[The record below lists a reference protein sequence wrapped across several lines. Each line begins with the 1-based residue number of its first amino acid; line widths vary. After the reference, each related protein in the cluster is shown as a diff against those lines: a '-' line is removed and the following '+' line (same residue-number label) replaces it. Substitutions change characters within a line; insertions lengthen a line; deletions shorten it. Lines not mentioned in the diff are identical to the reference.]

1 MAQFFIH
8 RPIFAWV
15 IALVIMLAGIL
26 TLTKMPIA
34 QYPTI
39 APPTVTISA
48 TYPGASAS
56 TVENTVT
63 QIIEQ
68 QMNGLDGLRYISSN
82 SAGNGQASIQLNFEQ
97 GVDPDIAQ
105 VQVQNKL
112 QSATALLPEDVQ
124 RQGVKVTKSGASFL
138 QVLAFYSESDSL
150 SADDIKDY
158 VNSNISEPLSRVAG
172 VGEVQVFG
180 GSYAMRIWLDPAKL
194 TSLGITPSDV
204 AAAIRAQN
212 SQVAVGQ
219 LGGAPSIEGQVL
231 NATVNAQSMLTTP
244 EQFKNIFLRNTS
256 DGAQVRLGDVARVEL
271 GADTYQF
278 DSKFNGK
285 PAGGVAIK
293 LATGAN
299 ALDTSEA
306 VEARMVELRKN
317 YPTGMKDK
325 LAFDT
330 TPFIKISIESVV
342 HTLIEAIILVFFVM
356 FLFLQNWRATIIPT
370 MAVPVVVLGTF
381 AIINI
386 FGFSI
391 NTLTMFAMVLAIGL
405 LVDDAI
411 VVVENVERVM
421 QEDHLDPVAA
431 TELSMKQI
439 TGALIGMTSVLTA
452 VFVPMSFFGGT
463 TGVIYRQFSITLV
476 TAMVLSLVVAVTF
489 TPALCATILKQHNP
503 NKKPSNNI
511 FARFFRWFN
520 AAFDRTA
527 EKYQTGVNFMTHH
540 KLFSGIV
547 YAAVIG
553 VLVVLFKMLPSS
565 FLPEEDQGVVMTL
578 VQLPPNATLDRTD
591 KVINTMTHYFME
603 NEKASV
609 ESVFS
614 VSGFSFT
621 GIGQNAG
628 LAFVKLKD
636 WEKRTTP
643 EQQIGS
649 LIQRGMALNMIAKD
663 ASYVMPLQLPAMPEL
678 GVTAGFNFQLKAS
691 AGQSHEQLLAARNT
705 ILGLAAQDKRLAG
718 VRPNGQE
725 DTPQYQIN
733 IDQAQA
739 GAMGV
744 SIADINSTMSM
755 AWGGS
760 YINDFID
767 RGRVKKVYVQGE
779 AHARMMPEDLNKWYV
794 RNNKGEMIPF
804 SSFATGTWTYGSPRL
819 ERYNGIASMN
829 IQGSPAPGTSSG
841 DAMLAMEE
849 IVAKLPSM
857 GLQGFDYE
865 WTGLSLEERES
876 GSQAPF
882 LYALSLLIVFLCL
895 AALYESWSV
904 PFSILLV
911 VPLGVVGAIILTMF
925 GHTGLFGGITLF
937 GRTYFAPDANLS
949 NNIYFQVALIAVI
962 GLSAKNAI
970 LIVEFA
976 KELQE
981 KGESLFDA
989 TLHAAKMR
997 LRPIIMTTLA
1007 FGFGVLPLALS
1018 SGAGAGSQH
1027 SVGYGVL
1034 GGVITSTLLGI
1045 FFIPVF
1051 FVWVRSIF
1059 KYKPKNQ
1066 NLQEHK
1072 S

>member
-26 TLTKMPIA
+26 TLTKMPVA

-48 TYPGASAS
+48 TYPGASAQ

-82 SAGNGQASIQLNFEQ
+82 SAGNGQASINLNFEQ

-112 QSATALLPEDVQ
+112 QSATALLPADVQ

-138 QVLAFYSESDSL
+138 QVIAFYSPDNSL
-150 SADDIKDY
+150 SASDIKDY

-172 VGEVQVFG
+172 VGELQVFG

-194 TSLGITPSDV
+194 TSFNLTPNDV
-204 AAAIRAQN
+204 ATAIRAQN

-219 LGGAPSIEGQVL
+219 LGGAPSTAGQVL
-231 NATVNAQSMLTTP
+231 NATVNAQTMLQTP
-244 EQFKNIFLRNTS
+244 EQFKNIFLKNTS
-256 DGAQVRLGDVARVEL
+256 GGAQVRLGDVARVEL
-271 GADTYQF
+271 GSDNYQF
-278 DSKFNGK
+278 DSKFNGN

-299 ALDTSEA
+299 ALDTAKA
-306 VEARMVELRKN
+306 VEKRLSELRNN
-317 YPTGMKDK
+317 YPSGLKDK
-325 LAFDT
+325 LAYDT
-330 TPFIKISIESVV
+330 TPFIKLSIESVV
-342 HTLIEAIILVFFVM
+342 HTLIEAVVLVFIVM

-370 MAVPVVVLGTF
+370 LAVPVVVLGTF
-381 AIINI
+381 AVINI

-421 QEDHLDPVAA
+421 QEEHLEPVPA
-431 TELSMKQI
+431 TEKSMGQI
-439 TGALIGMTSVLTA
+439 SGALIGITSVLTA
-452 VFVPMSFFGGT
+452 VFVPMAFFGGT

-476 TAMVLSLVVAVTF
+476 TAMILSLIVALTF
-489 TPALCATILKQHNP
+489 TPALCATLLKQHDP
-503 NKKPSNNI
+503 NKQESNNI

-520 AAFDRTA
+520 RGFDKLSV
-527 EKYQTGVNFMTHH
+527 KYQGGVNRMTHH
-540 KLFSGIV
+540 KIFSGIIYIV
-547 YAAVIG
+547 VIAG
-553 VLVVLFKMLPSS
+553 LVGLYKVLPSS

-578 VQLPPNATLDRTD
+578 VQLPPSASLERTD
-591 KVINTMTHYFME
+591 KVITTMTDYFLHK
-603 NEKASV
+603 EKDHVDSI
-609 ESVFS
+609 FT

-621 GIGQNAG
+621 GVGQNAG
-628 LAFVKLKD
+628 LAFIKLKD
-636 WEKRTTP
+636 WGERTTP
-643 EQQIGS
+643 ESQIGAI
-649 LIQRGMALNMIAKD
+649 IQRGMALNMIVKD
-663 ASYVMPLQLPAMPEL
+663 ASYIMPLQLPAMPEL
-678 GVTAGFNFQLKAS
+678 GVSSGFNIQLKDVS
-691 AGQSHEQLLAARNT
+691 GQGHEKLIAARNA
-705 ILGLAAQDKRLAG
+705 ILGMASQDKRLAG

-725 DTPQYQIN
+725 DTPQYKITV
-733 IDQAQA
+733 DQAQA

-744 SIADINSTMSM
+744 SISDINSTLSM

-760 YINDFID
+760 YINDFVD

-779 AHARMMPEDLNKWYV
+779 ADTRMMPEDLNKWYV
-794 RNNKGEMIPF
+794 RNNKGQMVPF
-804 SSFATGTWTYGSPRL
+804 SAFAKGEWTYGSPRL
-819 ERYNGIASMN
+819 ERYNGVSSVN
-829 IQGSPAPGTSSG
+829 IQGTPAPGVSSG

-849 IVAKLPSM
+849 IIGKLPSM

-865 WTGLSLEERES
+865 WTGLSLEERDS
-876 GSQAPF
+876 GNQTLP
-882 LYALSLLIVFLCL
+882 LLILSLLIVFLCL
-895 AALYESWSV
+895 SALYESWAIPISV
-904 PFSILLV
+904 LLV
-911 VPLGVVGAIILTMF
+911 VPLGIIGAFTLTWLGMVIK
-925 GHTGLFGGITLF
+925 GD
-937 GRTYFAPDANLS
+937 PNLS
-949 NNIYFQVALIAVI
+949 FNIYFQVAIVAVI

-981 KGESLFDA
+981 QGEDLFDA

-1007 FGFGVLPLALS
+1007 FGFGVLPLALA

-1034 GGVITSTLLGI
+1034 GGVISSTLLGI

-1051 FVWVRSIF
+1051 FVWIRSIF
-1059 KYKPKNQ
+1059 KYKPKTLNT
-1066 NLQEHK
+1066 QEH
-1072 S
+1072 

>member
-1 MAQFFIH
+1 MAHFFIH

-26 TLTKMPIA
+26 SLTKMPIA

-39 APPTVTISA
+39 APPTVSISA
-48 TYPGASAS
+48 TYPGASAE

-82 SAGNGQASIQLNFEQ
+82 SAGNGQASITLNFEQ
-97 GVDPDIAQ
+97 GIDPDIAQ

-124 RQGVKVTKSGASFL
+124 RQGLKVTKSGASFL
-138 QVLAFYSESDSL
+138 QVIAFYSESDAL
-150 SADDIKDY
+150 DANDIKDY
-158 VNSNISEPLSRVAG
+158 VNSNISEPLSRVTG

-180 GSYAMRIWLDPAKL
+180 GSYAMRIWMDPSKMANL
-194 TSLGITPSDV
+194 QVTPSDI
-204 AAAIRAQN
+204 ANALRTQN
-212 SQVAVGQ
+212 AQVAVGQ
-219 LGGAPSIEGQVL
+219 LGGAPSVQGQVL
-231 NATVNAQSMLTTP
+231 NATVTAQSLLQTP
-244 EQFKNIFLRNTS
+244 EQFSNIFLKNS
-256 DGAQVRLGDVARVEL
+256 PNGAQVRLGDVAKIEL
-271 GADTYQF
+271 GADNYAF
-278 DSKFNGK
+278 DSKFNGQ
-285 PAGGVAIK
+285 PAGGVAIR

-299 ALDTSEA
+299 ALDTAQAIED
-306 VEARMVELRKN
+306 RLKELRPN
-317 YPTGMKDK
+317 YPTGMVDK

-330 TPFIKISIESVV
+330 TPFIELSIKSVV
-342 HTLIEAIILVFFVM
+342 KTLIEAIILVFLVM

-381 AIINI
+381 AVINI

-421 QEDHLDPVAA
+421 AEEHLEPVEA
-431 TELSMKQI
+431 TEKSMGQI
-439 TGALIGMTSVLTA
+439 SGALIGITSVLTA
-452 VFVPMSFFGGT
+452 VFVPMAFMGGT

-476 TAMVLSLVVAVTF
+476 TAMILSLIVALTF
-489 TPALCATILKQHNP
+489 TPALCATMLKKHDA
-503 NKKPSNNI
+503 NKPQSNNI

-520 AAFDRTA
+520 NGFDKISV
-527 EKYQTGVNFMTHH
+527 KYQNGVNRLTHA
-540 KLFSGIV
+540 KLFAGLV
-547 YAAVIG
+547 YGVVIAVMG
-553 VLVVLFKMLPSS
+553 WLFVNLPSS
-565 FLPEEDQGVVMTL
+565 FLPDEDQGVVMTL
-578 VQLPPNATLDRTD
+578 VQLPPNATLERTGKTID
-591 KVINTMTHYFME
+591 QMTGFFLN
-603 NEKASV
+603 NEKEHV

-614 VSGFSFT
+614 VAGFSFT

-628 LAFVKLKD
+628 LAFIKLKD
-636 WEKRTTP
+636 WKDRTSP
-643 EQQIGS
+643 ESQVGAI
-649 LIQRGMALNMIAKD
+649 IQRGMALNMIVKD
-663 ASYVMPLQLPAMPEL
+663 ASYIMPLQLPAMPEL
-678 GVTAGFNFQLKAS
+678 GVSAGFNLQLKAA
-691 AGQSHEQLLAARNT
+691 AGQSHEQLLAARNAV
-705 ILGLAAQDKRLAG
+705 LGLASQDQRLTG

-725 DTPQYQIN
+725 DTPQYRVIV
-733 IDQAQA
+733 DHAQA

-744 SIADINSTMSM
+744 SIAEINSTMGM
-755 AWGGS
+755 AWGGT

-779 AHARMMPEDLNKWYV
+779 ASSRMMPEDLDKWYV
-794 RNNKGEMIPF
+794 RNNQGTMVPF
-804 SSFATGTWTYGSPRL
+804 SAFATGEWTYGSPRL
-819 ERYNGIASMN
+819 ERYNGVSSMN
-829 IQGSPAPGTSSG
+829 ITGTPAPGVSSG
-841 DAMLAMEE
+841 DAMAAVEE
-849 IVAKLPSM
+849 IIAKLPSM

-876 GSQAPF
+876 GAQAPF

-895 AALYESWSV
+895 AALYESWSI
-904 PFSILLV
+904 PFSVLMV
-911 VPLGVVGAIILTMF
+911 VPLGIVGALALTFLGMIILKD
-925 GHTGLFGGITLF
+925 
-937 GRTYFAPDANLS
+937 PNLS
-949 NNIYFQVALIAVI
+949 NNIYFQVAIIAVI

-976 KELQE
+976 KELQDQ
-981 KGESLFDA
+981 GEELFEA

-1007 FGFGVLPLALS
+1007 FGFGVLPLALA

-1034 GGVITSTLLGI
+1034 GGVISSTLLGI

-1051 FVWVRSIF
+1051 YVWIRSIF
-1059 KYKPKNQ
+1059 KTKPKQ
-1066 NLQEHK
+1066 NKQEQI

>member
-26 TLTKMPIA
+26 TLTKMPVA

-48 TYPGASAS
+48 TYPGASAQ

-82 SAGNGQASIQLNFEQ
+82 SAGNGQASINLNFEQ
-97 GVDPDIAQ
+97 GIDPDIAQ

-124 RQGVKVTKSGASFL
+124 RQGVKVTKSGASFM
-138 QVLAFYSESDSL
+138 QVLAFYSPDGSL
-150 SADDIKDY
+150 SASDIKDY

-172 VGEVQVFG
+172 VGELQVFG
-180 GSYAMRIWLDPAKL
+180 GSYAMRIWLDPAKM
-194 TSLGITPSDV
+194 TSLQVTPTDI
-204 AAAIRAQN
+204 AAAINAQN

-219 LGGAPSIEGQVL
+219 LGGAPSVQGQVL
-231 NATVNAQSMLTTP
+231 NATVNAQSMLQTP
-244 EQFKNIFLRNTS
+244 EQFRNIFLKNTAS
-256 DGAQVRLGDVARVEL
+256 GAQVRLGDVARVEL
-271 GADTYQF
+271 GSDNYQF

-285 PAGGVAIK
+285 AAGGVAIK

-299 ALDTSEA
+299 ALDTAAA
-306 VEARMVELRKN
+306 VEERLNELRKN
-317 YPTGMKDK
+317 YPDGLKDQ
-325 LAFDT
+325 LAYDT
-330 TPFIKISIESVV
+330 TPFIKLSIESVV
-342 HTLIEAIILVFFVM
+342 HTLIEAVVLVFIVM
-356 FLFLQNWRATIIPT
+356 FLFLQNWRATVIPT
-370 MAVPVVVLGTF
+370 LAVPVVVLGTF
-381 AIINI
+381 AVINI

-421 QEDHLDPVAA
+421 QEEHLDPVAA
-431 TELSMKQI
+431 TEKSMQQI
-439 TGALIGMTSVLTA
+439 SGALVGITSVLTA
-452 VFVPMSFFGGT
+452 VFVPMAFFAGT

-476 TAMVLSLVVAVTF
+476 TAMILSLIVALTF
-489 TPALCATILKQHNP
+489 TPALCATLLKQHDA
-503 NKKPSNNI
+503 NKPESNNI

-520 AAFDRTA
+520 SSFEKVAV
-527 EKYQTGVNFMTHH
+527 KYQGGVNRMTHH
-540 KLFSGIV
+540 KIFSGVV
-547 YAAVIG
+547 YLL
-553 VLVVLFKMLPSS
+553 VLAGLFGLYKALPSS
-565 FLPEEDQGVVMTL
+565 FLPDEDQGVVMTL
-578 VQLPPNATLDRTD
+578 VQLPPSASLERTD
-591 KVINTMTHYFME
+591 KVVSSMTDYFL
-603 NEKASV
+603 NKEKEHV
-609 ESVFS
+609 ESIFT

-621 GIGQNAG
+621 GVGQNAG
-628 LAFVKLKD
+628 LAFIKLKD
-636 WEKRTTP
+636 WSERTTP
-643 EQQIGS
+643 ESQIGAI
-649 LIQRGMALNMIAKD
+649 IQRGMSLNMIKD
-663 ASYVMPLQLPAMPEL
+663 ASYIMPLQLPAMPEL
-678 GVTAGFNFQLKAS
+678 GVSAGFDIQLKDAS
-691 AGQSHEQLLAARNT
+691 GQGHEKLIAARNA
-705 ILGLAAQDKRLAG
+705 ILGMAAQDKRLAG

-744 SIADINSTMSM
+744 SIADINTTMSM
-755 AWGGS
+755 AWGGT
-760 YINDFID
+760 YINDFVD

-779 AHARMMPEDLNKWYV
+779 ANTRMMPEDLNKWYV
-794 RNNKGEMIPF
+794 RNSAGTMVPF
-804 SSFATGTWTYGSPRL
+804 SAFATGEWTYGSPRL
-819 ERYNGIASMN
+819 ERYNGVSSVN
-829 IQGSPAPGTSSG
+829 IQGTPAPGVSSG

-849 IVAKLPSM
+849 IIAKLPSM

-865 WTGLSLEERES
+865 WTGLSLEERDS
-876 GSQAPF
+876 GNQTGP
-882 LYALSLLIVFLCL
+882 LLVLSMLIVFLCL
-895 AALYESWSV
+895 AALYESWSIPV
-904 PFSILLV
+904 SVLLV
-911 VPLGVVGAIILTMF
+911 VPLGILGAFALTWLGMIIK
-925 GHTGLFGGITLF
+925 GD
-937 GRTYFAPDANLS
+937 PNLS
-949 NNIYFQVALIAVI
+949 FNIYFQVAIVAVI

-981 KGESLFDA
+981 QGEDLFDA

-1018 SGAGAGSQH
+1018 TGAGAGSQH
-1027 SVGYGVL
+1027 SVGFGVL
-1034 GGVITSTLLGI
+1034 GGVISSTLLGI

-1051 FVWVRSIF
+1051 FVWIRSIF
-1059 KYKPKNQ
+1059 KYKPKKQNNQ
-1066 NLQEHK
+1066 EQT

>member
-48 TYPGASAS
+48 TYPGASAE

-82 SAGNGQASIQLNFEQ
+82 SAGNGSSSISLNFEQ

-124 RQGVKVTKSGASFL
+124 RQGVRVTKSGASFL
-138 QVLAFYSESDSL
+138 QVLAFYSPDGSMT
-150 SADDIKDY
+150 ADDIKDY

-180 GSYAMRIWLDPAKL
+180 GSYAMRIWLDPAKMA
-194 TSLGITPSDV
+194 SLQVTPSDI
-204 AAAIRAQN
+204 ATAIRTQN
-212 SQVAVGQ
+212 AQVAVGQ
-219 LGGAPSIEGQVL
+219 LGGAPAVEGQVL
-231 NATVNAQSMLTTP
+231 NATVTAQSLLQTP
-244 EQFKNIFLRNTS
+244 EQFSNIFLKNTTS
-256 DGAQVRLGDVARVEL
+256 GAQVRLGDVARVEL
-271 GADTYQF
+271 GADNYQF

-299 ALDTSEA
+299 ALDTAQA
-306 VEARMVELRKN
+306 VEERLEQLRPN
-317 YPTGMKDK
+317 YPQGMVDQ

-330 TPFIKISIESVV
+330 TPFIELSIKSVV
-342 HTLIEAIILVFFVM
+342 KTLIEAIILVFLVM

-381 AIINI
+381 AVINV

-421 QEDHLDPVAA
+421 VEEHLDPVSA
-431 TELSMKQI
+431 TEKSMKQI
-439 TGALIGMTSVLTA
+439 SGALIGITSVLSA
-452 VFVPMSFFGGT
+452 VFVPMAFFGGT

-476 TAMVLSLVVAVTF
+476 TAMVLSLIVALTF
-489 TPALCATILKQHNP
+489 TPALCATLLKQHDP
-503 NKKPSNNI
+503 NKPQSNGI

-520 AAFDRTA
+520 SSFDKVSV
-527 EKYQTGVNFMTHH
+527 KYQGGVNRMTHS
-540 KLFSGIV
+540 KIFSGVV
-547 YAAVIG
+547 YA
-553 VLVVLFKMLPSS
+553 VVLGIIVLLFQKLPSS
-565 FLPEEDQGVVMTL
+565 FLPDEDQGVVMTL
-578 VQLPPNATLDRTD
+578 VQLPPNATLERTD
-591 KVINTMTHYFME
+591 KVVSTMTNYFLE
-603 NEKASV
+603 NEKEHV

-614 VSGFSFT
+614 VAGFSFT
-621 GIGQNAG
+621 GVGQNAG
-628 LAFVKLKD
+628 LAFIKLKD
-636 WEKRTTP
+636 WSERHSP
-643 EQQIGS
+643 ESQVGAI
-649 LIQRGMALNMIAKD
+649 IQRGMALNMIVKD
-663 ASYVMPLQLPAMPEL
+663 ASYIMPLQLPAMPEL
-678 GVTAGFNFQLKAS
+678 GVSAGFNLQLKAAS
-691 AGQSHEQLLAARNT
+691 GQSHDQLLAARNT
-705 ILGLAAQDKRLAG
+705 ILGLAAQDSRLAG

-725 DTPQYQIN
+725 DTPQYRVIV
-733 IDQAQA
+733 DHAQA
-739 GAMGV
+739 GALGV
-744 SIADINSTMSM
+744 SVAEINSTMGI

-779 AHARMMPEDLNKWYV
+779 AGSRMMPEDLDQWYV
-794 RNNKGEMIPF
+794 RNNRGEMVPF
-804 SSFATGTWTYGSPRL
+804 SAFATGEWTYGSPRL
-819 ERYNGIASMN
+819 ERYNGVSSMN
-829 IQGSPAPGTSSG
+829 IQGTPAPGISSG
-841 DAMLAMEE
+841 DAMVAMEE
-849 IVAKLPSM
+849 IVAKLPEM

-876 GSQAPF
+876 GAQAPF

-895 AALYESWSV
+895 AALYESWSI
-904 PFSILLV
+904 PFSVLLV
-911 VPLGVVGAIILTMF
+911 VPLGIVGALLLT
-925 GHTGLFGGITLF
+925 FGGMVLLQN
-937 GRTYFAPDANLS
+937 PNLS
-949 NNIYFQVALIAVI
+949 NNIYFQVAIIAVI

-981 KGESLFDA
+981 QGEELFEA

-1007 FGFGVLPLALS
+1007 FGFGVLPLALA

-1034 GGVITSTLLGI
+1034 GGVISSTLLGI

-1051 FVWVRSIF
+1051 YVWIRSVF
-1059 KYKPKNQ
+1059 KYKPKQQNQ
-1066 NLQEHK
+1066 EYK

>member
-1 MAQFFIH
+1 MAKFFIH

-39 APPTVTISA
+39 APPTITIAA
-48 TYPGASAS
+48 TYPGASAQ

-97 GVDPDIAQ
+97 GIDPDIAQ

-124 RQGVKVTKSGASFL
+124 RQGVKVTKSGSSFL
-138 QVLAFYSESDSL
+138 QVIAFYSPDGSL
-150 SADDIKDY
+150 SDADIKDY
-158 VNSNISEPLSRVAG
+158 VNSNISEPLSRVEG
-172 VGEVQVFG
+172 VGEIQVFG

-194 TSLGITPSDV
+194 TSYQLTPSDV
-204 AAAIRAQN
+204 ATALKAQN
-212 SQVAVGQ
+212 AQVAVGQ
-219 LGGAPSIEGQVL
+219 LGGAPAVNGQVL
-231 NATVNAQSMLTTP
+231 NATVTAQSLLQTP
-244 EQFKNIFLRNTS
+244 EEFRNIFLKNTAG
-256 DGAQVRLGDVARVEL
+256 GAQVRLQDVARVEL
-271 GADTYQF
+271 GSDNYQF
-278 DSKFNGK
+278 ESKYNGK
-285 PAGGVAIK
+285 AAGGLAIK

-299 ALDTSEA
+299 ALDTAQA
-306 VEARMVELRKN
+306 VENRLEQLRKN
-317 YPTGMKDK
+317 YPAGLKDQ
-325 LAFDT
+325 LAYDT
-330 TPFIKISIESVV
+330 TPFIRLSIESVV
-342 HTLIEAIILVFFVM
+342 HTLIEAVVLVFIVM

-370 MAVPVVVLGTF
+370 LAVPVVVLGTF
-381 AIINI
+381 AVINI

-421 QEDHLDPVAA
+421 AEEHSDPVTA
-431 TELSMKQI
+431 TEHSMQQI
-439 TGALIGMTSVLTA
+439 SGALIGITSVLSA
-452 VFVPMSFFGGT
+452 VFVPMAFFSGT

-476 TAMVLSLVVAVTF
+476 TAMVLSLIVALTF
-489 TPALCATILKQHNP
+489 TPALCATLLKQHDP
-503 NKKPSNNI
+503 NKKPSNNV

-520 AAFDRTA
+520 HSFDRLSNG
-527 EKYQTGVNFMTHH
+527 YQNGVGRMLHH
-540 KLFSGIV
+540 KLFSGLL
-547 YAAVIG
+547 YAAVVGI
-553 VLVVLFKMLPSS
+553 LVFVFVKLPSS
-565 FLPEEDQGVVMTL
+565 FLPEEDQGIVLTL
-578 VQLPPNATLDRTD
+578 VQLPPNATLDRTG
-591 KVINTMTHYFME
+591 KVIDTMTNYFLDK
-603 NEKASV
+603 EKDSV
-609 ESVFS
+609 QSIFT

-621 GIGQNAG
+621 GVGQNAG
-628 LAFVKLKD
+628 LAFIRLKD
-636 WEKRTTP
+636 WSERTTP
-643 EQQIGS
+643 ETQIGNI
-649 LIQRGMALNMIAKD
+649 IQRGMALNMIVKD
-663 ASYVMPLQLPAMPEL
+663 ASYIIPLQLPSMPEL
-678 GVTAGFNFQLKAS
+678 GVTAGFNLQLKDS
-691 AGQSHEQLLAARNT
+691 SGQGHDKLIAARNA
-705 ILGLAAQDKRLAG
+705 ILGMAAQDKRLTG

-733 IDQAQA
+733 IDQAKA
-739 GAMGV
+739 GSMGV
-744 SIADINSTMSM
+744 SISDINTTMSI

-760 YINDFID
+760 YINDFVD
-767 RGRVKKVYVQGE
+767 RGRVKKVYLQGD
-779 AHARMMPEDLNKWYV
+779 AASRMMPGDLDKWYV
-794 RNNKGEMIPF
+794 RNSAGTMVPF
-804 SSFATGTWTYGSPRL
+804 SAFATGEWTYGSPRL
-819 ERYNGIASMN
+819 ERYNGVSSVN
-829 IQGSPAPGTSSG
+829 LQGTPATGVSSG
-841 DAMLAMEE
+841 DAMMAMEE
-849 IVAKLPSM
+849 IVNKLPSM

-876 GSQAPF
+876 GAQAPF

-895 AALYESWSV
+895 AALYESWSI
-904 PFSILLV
+904 PFSVLLV
-911 VPLGVVGAIILTMF
+911 VPLGVFGAVLLTFF
-925 GHTGLFGGITLF
+925 GSMIKGD
-937 GRTYFAPDANLS
+937 PNLS
-949 NNIYFQVALIAVI
+949 NNIYFQVAMIAVI

-981 KGESLFDA
+981 KGEDLLEA

-1007 FGFGVLPLALS
+1007 FGFGVLPLALA

-1034 GGVITSTLLGI
+1034 GGVISSTLLGI
-1045 FFIPVF
+1045 FFIPLF
-1051 FVWVRSIF
+1051 FVWIRSVF
-1059 KYKPKNQ
+1059 KYKPKTIN
-1066 NLQEHK
+1066 NQEHR

>member
-15 IALVIMLAGIL
+15 IALVIMLAGII
-26 TLTKMPIA
+26 TLTKMPVA

-39 APPTVTISA
+39 SPPSVTISA
-48 TYPGASAS
+48 TYPGASAQ

-82 SAGNGQASIQLNFEQ
+82 SAGNGQASINLNFEQ
-97 GVDPDIAQ
+97 GIDPDIAQ

-124 RQGVKVTKSGASFL
+124 RQGLKVTKSGASFM
-138 QVLAFYSESDSL
+138 QVLAFYSPDGSL
-150 SADDIKDY
+150 SAADIKDY

-180 GSYAMRIWLDPAKL
+180 GSYAMRIWLDPAKM
-194 TSLGITPSDV
+194 TSLQITPSDV
-204 AAAIRAQN
+204 ATAINAQN

-219 LGGAPSIEGQVL
+219 LGGAPSVQGQVL
-231 NATVNAQSMLTTP
+231 NATVNAQSMLQTP
-244 EQFKNIFLRNTS
+244 EQFRNIFLKNTAS
-256 DGAQVRLGDVARVEL
+256 GAQVRLGDVARVEL
-271 GADTYQF
+271 GSDNYQF

-285 PAGGVAIK
+285 AAGGVAIK

-299 ALDTSEA
+299 ALDTAAA
-306 VEARMVELRKN
+306 VEKRLSELRKN
-317 YPTGMKDK
+317 YPNGLKDQ
-325 LAFDT
+325 LAYDT
-330 TPFIKISIESVV
+330 TPFIKLSIESVV
-342 HTLIEAIILVFFVM
+342 HTLIEAVVLVFIVM

-370 MAVPVVVLGTF
+370 LAVPVVVLGTF
-381 AIINI
+381 AVINI

-421 QEDHLDPVAA
+421 QEEHLDPVAA
-431 TELSMKQI
+431 TEKSMQQI
-439 TGALIGMTSVLTA
+439 SGALVGITSVLTA
-452 VFVPMSFFGGT
+452 VFVPMAFFAGT

-476 TAMVLSLVVAVTF
+476 TAMILSLIVALTF
-489 TPALCATILKQHNP
+489 TPALCATLLKQHDA
-503 NKKPSNNI
+503 NKAESNNI

-520 AAFDRTA
+520 SSF
-527 EKYQTGVNFMTHH
+527 EKLSVKYQGGVNRMTHH
-540 KLFSGIV
+540 KVFSGVV
-547 YAAVIG
+547 YLLVIAG
-553 VLVVLFKMLPSS
+553 LVGLYKALPSS
-565 FLPEEDQGVVMTL
+565 FLPDEDQGVVMTL
-578 VQLPPNATLDRTD
+578 VQLPPSASLERTD
-591 KVINTMTHYFME
+591 KVITTMTDYFM
-603 NEKASV
+603 NKEKEHV
-609 ESVFS
+609 ESIFT

-621 GIGQNAG
+621 GVGQNAG
-628 LAFVKLKD
+628 LAFIKLKD
-636 WEKRTTP
+636 WSERTTP
-643 EQQIGS
+643 ESQIGAI
-649 LIQRGMALNMIAKD
+649 IQRGMALNMIVKD
-663 ASYVMPLQLPAMPEL
+663 ASYIMPLQLPAMPEL
-678 GVTAGFNFQLKAS
+678 GVSAGFNIQLKDAS
-691 AGQSHEQLLAARNT
+691 GQGHEKLIAARNA
-705 ILGLAAQDKRLAG
+705 ILGMAAQDKRLAG

-725 DTPQYQIN
+725 DTPQYQIS

-744 SIADINSTMSM
+744 SIADINTTMSM
-755 AWGGS
+755 AWGGT
-760 YINDFID
+760 YINDFVD

-779 AHARMMPEDLNKWYV
+779 ANARMMPEDLNKWYV
-794 RNNKGEMIPF
+794 RNSSGTMVPF
-804 SSFATGTWTYGSPRL
+804 SAFATGEWTYGSPRL
-819 ERYNGIASMN
+819 ERYNGVSSVN
-829 IQGSPAPGTSSG
+829 IQGTPAPGVSSG

-849 IVAKLPSM
+849 IIGKLPSM

-865 WTGLSLEERES
+865 WTGLSLEERDS
-876 GSQAPF
+876 GNQTAP
-882 LYALSLLIVFLCL
+882 LLVLSMLIVFLCL
-895 AALYESWSV
+895 AALYESWSIPV
-904 PFSILLV
+904 SVLLV
-911 VPLGVVGAIILTMF
+911 VPLGILGAFALTWLGMIIK
-925 GHTGLFGGITLF
+925 GD
-937 GRTYFAPDANLS
+937 PNLS
-949 NNIYFQVALIAVI
+949 FNIYFQVAIVAVI

-981 KGESLFDA
+981 QGEDLFDA

-1018 SGAGAGSQH
+1018 TGAGAGSQH
-1027 SVGYGVL
+1027 SVGFGVL
-1034 GGVITSTLLGI
+1034 GGVISSTLLGI

-1051 FVWVRSIF
+1051 FVWIRSIF
-1059 KYKPKNQ
+1059 KYKPKKQNNQ
-1066 NLQEHK
+1066 EQT

>member
-26 TLTKMPIA
+26 TLTKMPVA

-48 TYPGASAS
+48 TYPGASAQ

-82 SAGNGQASIQLNFEQ
+82 SAGNGQASINLNFEQ
-97 GVDPDIAQ
+97 GIDPDIAQ

-112 QSATALLPEDVQ
+112 QSATALLPADVQ

-138 QVLAFYSESDSL
+138 QVIAFYSPDNSL
-150 SADDIKDY
+150 SASDIKDY

-172 VGEVQVFG
+172 VGELQVFG

-194 TSLGITPSDV
+194 TSFNLTPSDV
-204 AAAIRAQN
+204 AAAIRSQN
-212 SQVAVGQ
+212 AQVAVGQ
-219 LGGAPSIEGQVL
+219 LGGAPAVQGQVL
-231 NATVNAQSMLTTP
+231 NATVNAQSMLQTP
-244 EQFKNIFLRNTS
+244 EQFKNIFLKNAA
-256 DGAQVRLGDVARVEL
+256 DGAQVRLSDVARVEL
-271 GADTYQF
+271 GSDNYQF
-278 DSKFNGK
+278 DSKFNGN

-299 ALDTSEA
+299 ALDTAAA
-306 VEARMVELRKN
+306 VEKRLSELRVN
-317 YPTGMKDK
+317 YPSGLKDK
-325 LAFDT
+325 LAYDT
-330 TPFIKISIESVV
+330 TPFIKLSIESVV
-342 HTLIEAIILVFFVM
+342 HTLIEAVVLVFIVM

-370 MAVPVVVLGTF
+370 LAVPVVVLGTF
-381 AIINI
+381 AVINI

-421 QEDHLDPVAA
+421 QEEHLEPVPA
-431 TELSMKQI
+431 TEKSMGQI
-439 TGALIGMTSVLTA
+439 SGALIGITSVLTA
-452 VFVPMSFFGGT
+452 VFVPMAFFGGT

-476 TAMVLSLVVAVTF
+476 TAMILSLIVALTF
-489 TPALCATILKQHNP
+489 TPALCATLLKQHDP
-503 NKKPSNNI
+503 NKEQSNSI
-511 FARFFRWFN
+511 FARFFRGFN
-520 AAFDRTA
+520 SGFEKLS
-527 EKYQTGVNFMTHH
+527 EKYQGGVNRMTHH
-540 KLFSGIV
+540 KLFSGVIYIV
-547 YAAVIG
+547 VIAA
-553 VLVVLFKMLPSS
+553 LVGLYKMLPSS

-578 VQLPPNATLDRTD
+578 VQLPPSASLERTD
-591 KVINTMTHYFME
+591 KVITTMTDYFL
-603 NEKASV
+603 NKEKEHV
-609 ESVFS
+609 ESIFT

-621 GIGQNAG
+621 GVGQNAG
-628 LAFVKLKD
+628 LAFIKLKD
-636 WEKRTTP
+636 WSERTTP
-643 EQQIGS
+643 ESQIGAI
-649 LIQRGMALNMIAKD
+649 IQRGMALNMIVKD
-663 ASYVMPLQLPAMPEL
+663 ASYIMPLQLPAMPEL
-678 GVTAGFNFQLKAS
+678 GVSSGFDIQLKDVS
-691 AGQSHEQLLAARNT
+691 GQGHEKLIAARNA
-705 ILGLAAQDKRLAG
+705 ILGMASQDKRLAG

-725 DTPQYQIN
+725 DTPQYKITV
-733 IDQAQA
+733 DQAQA

-744 SIADINSTMSM
+744 SISDINSTMSM

-760 YINDFID
+760 YINDFVD

-779 AHARMMPEDLNKWYV
+779 ADTRMMPEDLNKWYV
-794 RNNKGEMIPF
+794 RNNKGQMVPF
-804 SSFATGTWTYGSPRL
+804 SAFAKGEWTYGSPRL
-819 ERYNGIASMN
+819 ERYNGVSSVN
-829 IQGSPAPGTSSG
+829 IQGTPAPGVSSG

-849 IVAKLPSM
+849 IIGKLPSM

-865 WTGLSLEERES
+865 WTGLSLEERDS
-876 GSQAPF
+876 GNQTLP
-882 LYALSLLIVFLCL
+882 LLILSLLIVFLCL
-895 AALYESWSV
+895 SALYESWAIPISV
-904 PFSILLV
+904 LLV
-911 VPLGVVGAIILTMF
+911 VPLGIIGAFTLTWLGMVIK
-925 GHTGLFGGITLF
+925 GD
-937 GRTYFAPDANLS
+937 PNLS
-949 NNIYFQVALIAVI
+949 FNIYFQVAIVAVI

-981 KGESLFDA
+981 KGEELFEA

-1007 FGFGVLPLALS
+1007 FGFGVLPLALA

-1034 GGVITSTLLGI
+1034 GGVISSTLLGI

-1051 FVWVRSIF
+1051 FVWIRSIF
-1059 KYKPKNQ
+1059 KYKPKTLNT
-1066 NLQEHK
+1066 QEH
-1072 S
+1072 

>member
-26 TLTKMPIA
+26 TLTKMPVA

-39 APPTVTISA
+39 SPPSVTISA
-48 TYPGASAS
+48 TYPGASAQ

-82 SAGNGQASIQLNFEQ
+82 SAGNGQASINLNFEQ
-97 GVDPDIAQ
+97 GIDPDIAQ

-124 RQGVKVTKSGASFL
+124 RQGLKVTKSGASFM
-138 QVLAFYSESDSL
+138 QVLAFYSPDGSL
-150 SADDIKDY
+150 SASDIKDY

-180 GSYAMRIWLDPAKL
+180 GSYAMRIWLDPAKM
-194 TSLGITPSDV
+194 TSLQITPSDV
-204 AAAIRAQN
+204 ATAINAQN

-219 LGGAPSIEGQVL
+219 LGGAPSVQGQVL
-231 NATVNAQSMLTTP
+231 NATVNAQSMLQTP
-244 EQFKNIFLRNTS
+244 EQFRNIFLKNTAS
-256 DGAQVRLGDVARVEL
+256 GAQVRLGDVARVEL
-271 GADTYQF
+271 GSDNYQF

-285 PAGGVAIK
+285 AAGGVAIK

-299 ALDTSEA
+299 ALDTAAA
-306 VEARMVELRKN
+306 VEKRLSELRKN
-317 YPTGMKDK
+317 YPNGLKDQ
-325 LAFDT
+325 LAYDT
-330 TPFIKISIESVV
+330 TPFIKLSIESVV
-342 HTLIEAIILVFFVM
+342 HTLIEAVVLVFIVM

-370 MAVPVVVLGTF
+370 LAVPVVVLGTF
-381 AIINI
+381 AVINI

-421 QEDHLDPVAA
+421 QEEHLDPVAA
-431 TELSMKQI
+431 TEKSMQQI
-439 TGALIGMTSVLTA
+439 SGALVGITSVLTA
-452 VFVPMSFFGGT
+452 VFVPMAFFAGT

-476 TAMVLSLVVAVTF
+476 TAMILSLIVALTF
-489 TPALCATILKQHNP
+489 TPALCATLLKQHDP
-503 NKKPSNNI
+503 NKAESNNI

-520 AAFDRTA
+520 SSF
-527 EKYQTGVNFMTHH
+527 EKLSVKYQGGVNRMTHH
-540 KLFSGIV
+540 KVFSGVV
-547 YAAVIG
+547 YLLVIAG
-553 VLVVLFKMLPSS
+553 LVGLYKALPSS
-565 FLPEEDQGVVMTL
+565 FLPDEDQGVVMTL
-578 VQLPPNATLDRTD
+578 VQLPPSASLERTD
-591 KVINTMTHYFME
+591 KVITTMTDYFM
-603 NEKASV
+603 NKEKEHV
-609 ESVFS
+609 ESIFT

-621 GIGQNAG
+621 GVGQNAG
-628 LAFVKLKD
+628 LAFIKLKD
-636 WEKRTTP
+636 WSERTTP
-643 EQQIGS
+643 ESQIGAI
-649 LIQRGMALNMIAKD
+649 IQRGMALNMIVKD
-663 ASYVMPLQLPAMPEL
+663 ASYIMPLQLPAMPEL
-678 GVTAGFNFQLKAS
+678 GVSAGFDIQLKDAS
-691 AGQSHEQLLAARNT
+691 GQGHEKLIAARNA
-705 ILGLAAQDKRLAG
+705 ILGMAAQDKRLTG

-725 DTPQYQIN
+725 DTPQYQIS

-744 SIADINSTMSM
+744 SIADINTTMSM

-760 YINDFID
+760 YINDFVD

-779 AHARMMPEDLNKWYV
+779 ANARMMPEDLNKWYV
-794 RNNKGEMIPF
+794 RNSSGTMVPF
-804 SSFATGTWTYGSPRL
+804 SAFATGEWTYGSPRL
-819 ERYNGIASMN
+819 ERYNGVSSVN
-829 IQGSPAPGTSSG
+829 IQGTPAPGVSSG

-849 IVAKLPSM
+849 IIGKLPSM

-865 WTGLSLEERES
+865 WTGLSLEERDS
-876 GSQAPF
+876 GNQTAP
-882 LYALSLLIVFLCL
+882 LLVLSMLIVFLCL
-895 AALYESWSV
+895 AALYESWSIPV
-904 PFSILLV
+904 SVLLV
-911 VPLGVVGAIILTMF
+911 VPLGILGAFALTWLGMIIK
-925 GHTGLFGGITLF
+925 GD
-937 GRTYFAPDANLS
+937 PNLS
-949 NNIYFQVALIAVI
+949 FNIYFQVAIVAVI

-981 KGESLFDA
+981 QGEDLFDA

-1018 SGAGAGSQH
+1018 TGAGAGSQH
-1027 SVGYGVL
+1027 SVGFGVL
-1034 GGVITSTLLGI
+1034 GGVISSTLLGI

-1051 FVWVRSIF
+1051 FVWIRSIF
-1059 KYKPKNQ
+1059 KYKPKKQNNQ
-1066 NLQEHK
+1066 EQT

>member
-15 IALVIMLAGIL
+15 IALVIMLAGII
-26 TLTKMPIA
+26 TLTKMPVA

-39 APPTVTISA
+39 SPPSVTISA
-48 TYPGASAS
+48 TYPGASAQ

-82 SAGNGQASIQLNFEQ
+82 SAGNGQASINLNFEQ
-97 GVDPDIAQ
+97 GIDPDIAQ

-124 RQGVKVTKSGASFL
+124 RQGVKVTKSGASFM
-138 QVLAFYSESDSL
+138 QVLAFYSPDGSL
-150 SADDIKDY
+150 SAADIKDY

-180 GSYAMRIWLDPAKL
+180 GSYAMRIWLDPAKM
-194 TSLGITPSDV
+194 TSLQITPSDV
-204 AAAIRAQN
+204 ATAINAQN

-219 LGGAPSIEGQVL
+219 LGGAPSIQGQVL
-231 NATVNAQSMLTTP
+231 NATVNAQSMLQTP
-244 EQFKNIFLRNTS
+244 EQFRNIFLKNTAS
-256 DGAQVRLGDVARVEL
+256 GAQVRLGDVARVEL
-271 GADTYQF
+271 GSDNYQF

-285 PAGGVAIK
+285 AAGGVAIK

-299 ALDTSEA
+299 ALDTAAA
-306 VEARMVELRKN
+306 VEKRLSELRKN
-317 YPTGMKDK
+317 YPNGLKDQ
-325 LAFDT
+325 LAYDT
-330 TPFIKISIESVV
+330 TPFIKLSIESVV
-342 HTLIEAIILVFFVM
+342 HTLIEAVVLVFIVM

-370 MAVPVVVLGTF
+370 LAVPVVVLGTF
-381 AIINI
+381 AVINI

-421 QEDHLDPVAA
+421 QEEHLDPVAA
-431 TELSMKQI
+431 TEKSMQQI
-439 TGALIGMTSVLTA
+439 SGALVGITSVLTA
-452 VFVPMSFFGGT
+452 VFVPMAFFAGT

-476 TAMVLSLVVAVTF
+476 TAMILSLIVALTF
-489 TPALCATILKQHNP
+489 TPALCATLLKQHDP
-503 NKKPSNNI
+503 NKAESNNI

-520 AAFDRTA
+520 SSF
-527 EKYQTGVNFMTHH
+527 EKLSVKYQGGVNRMTHH
-540 KLFSGIV
+540 KVFSGVV
-547 YAAVIG
+547 YLLVIAG
-553 VLVVLFKMLPSS
+553 LVGLYKALPSS
-565 FLPEEDQGVVMTL
+565 FLPDEDQGVVMTL
-578 VQLPPNATLDRTD
+578 VQLPPSASLERTD
-591 KVINTMTHYFME
+591 KVITTMTDYFM
-603 NEKASV
+603 NKEKEHV
-609 ESVFS
+609 ESIFT

-621 GIGQNAG
+621 GVGQNAG
-628 LAFVKLKD
+628 LAFIKLKD
-636 WEKRTTP
+636 WSERTTP
-643 EQQIGS
+643 ESQIGAI
-649 LIQRGMALNMIAKD
+649 IQRGMSLNMIKD
-663 ASYVMPLQLPAMPEL
+663 ASYIMPLQLPAMPEL
-678 GVTAGFNFQLKAS
+678 GVSAGFDIQLKDAS
-691 AGQSHEQLLAARNT
+691 GQGHEKLIAARNA
-705 ILGLAAQDKRLAG
+705 ILGMAAQDKRLAG

-744 SIADINSTMSM
+744 SIADINTTMSM

-760 YINDFID
+760 YINDFVD

-779 AHARMMPEDLNKWYV
+779 ANARMMPEDLNKWYV
-794 RNNKGEMIPF
+794 RNSSGTMVPF
-804 SSFATGTWTYGSPRL
+804 SAFATGEWTYGSPRL
-819 ERYNGIASMN
+819 ERYNGVSSVN
-829 IQGSPAPGTSSG
+829 IQGTPAPGVSSG

-849 IVAKLPSM
+849 IIGKLPSM

-865 WTGLSLEERES
+865 WTGLSLEERDS
-876 GSQAPF
+876 GNQTAP
-882 LYALSLLIVFLCL
+882 LLVLSMLIVFLCL
-895 AALYESWSV
+895 AALYESWSIPV
-904 PFSILLV
+904 SVLLV
-911 VPLGVVGAIILTMF
+911 VPLGILGAFALTWLGMIIK
-925 GHTGLFGGITLF
+925 GD
-937 GRTYFAPDANLS
+937 PNLS
-949 NNIYFQVALIAVI
+949 FNIYFQVAIVAVI

-981 KGESLFDA
+981 QGEDLFDA

-1018 SGAGAGSQH
+1018 TGAGAGSQH
-1027 SVGYGVL
+1027 SVGFGVL
-1034 GGVITSTLLGI
+1034 GGVISSTLLGI

-1051 FVWVRSIF
+1051 FVWIRSIF
-1059 KYKPKNQ
+1059 KYKPKKQNNQ
-1066 NLQEHK
+1066 EQT

>member
-15 IALVIMLAGIL
+15 ISLVIMLAGVI
-26 TLTKMPIA
+26 TLTNMPIA

-39 APPTVTISA
+39 APPTVTIAA
-48 TYPGASAS
+48 TYPGASAE

-82 SAGNGQASIQLNFEQ
+82 SAGNGQASINLNFEQ
-97 GVDPDIAQ
+97 GIDPDIAQ

-124 RQGVKVTKSGASFL
+124 RQGVKVTKSGASFM
-138 QVLAFYSESDSL
+138 QVLAFYSPDGSL
-150 SADDIKDY
+150 SASDINDY

-172 VGEVQVFG
+172 VGELQVFG
-180 GSYAMRIWLDPAKL
+180 GQYAMRIWLDPAKMNNL
-194 TSLGITPSDV
+194 QVTPSDI

-212 SQVAVGQ
+212 AQVAVGQ
-219 LGGAPSIEGQVL
+219 LGGAPSVQGQVL
-231 NATVNAQSMLTTP
+231 NATVNAQSMLQTP
-244 EQFKNIFLRNTS
+244 EQFKNIFLKNTS
-256 DGAQVRLGDVARVEL
+256 SGAQVRLSDVARVEL
-271 GADTYQF
+271 GSDNYQF

-285 PAGGVAIK
+285 AAGGVAIK

-299 ALDTSEA
+299 ALDTAAA
-306 VEARMVELRKN
+306 VEKRLSELRKN
-317 YPTGMKDK
+317 YPNGLKDQ
-325 LAFDT
+325 LAYDT
-330 TPFIKISIESVV
+330 TPFIELSIKSVV
-342 HTLIEAIILVFFVM
+342 KTLIEAIILVFIVM

-370 MAVPVVVLGTF
+370 LAVPVVVLGTF
-381 AIINI
+381 AVINI

-421 QEDHLDPVAA
+421 VEEHLDPVAA
-431 TELSMKQI
+431 TEKSMKQI
-439 TGALIGMTSVLTA
+439 SGALVGITSVLTA
-452 VFVPMSFFGGT
+452 VFVPMAFFAGT

-476 TAMVLSLVVAVTF
+476 TAMILSLIVALTF
-489 TPALCATILKQHNP
+489 TPALCATLLKQHDP
-503 NKKPSNNI
+503 NKQESNNI

-520 AAFDRTA
+520 RSFERLS
-527 EKYQTGVNFMTHH
+527 EKYQGGVNRMTHH
-540 KLFSGIV
+540 KLFSGVLYIV
-547 YAAVIG
+547 VIAA
-553 VLVVLFKMLPSS
+553 LVGIYKVLPSS

-578 VQLPPNATLDRTD
+578 VQLPPSASLERTD
-591 KVINTMTHYFME
+591 KVIDTMTGYFLNKEKE
-603 NEKASV
+603 NV
-609 ESVFS
+609 ESIFTVA
-614 VSGFSFT
+614 GFSFT
-621 GIGQNAG
+621 GVGQNAG
-628 LAFVKLKD
+628 LAFIKLKD
-636 WEKRTTP
+636 WSERTTP
-643 EQQIGS
+643 ESQIGAI
-649 LIQRGMALNMIAKD
+649 IQRGMALNMIVKD
-663 ASYVMPLQLPAMPEL
+663 ASYIMPLQLPAMPEL
-678 GVTAGFNFQLKAS
+678 GVSAGFDIQLKDAS
-691 AGQSHEQLLAARNT
+691 GQGHEKLIAARNA
-705 ILGLAAQDKRLAG
+705 ILGMAAQDKRLAG

-744 SIADINSTMSM
+744 SIADINTTMSM
-755 AWGGS
+755 AWGGT
-760 YINDFID
+760 YINDFVD

-779 AHARMMPEDLNKWYV
+779 ANTRMMPEDLNKWYV
-794 RNNKGEMIPF
+794 RNSAGTMVPF
-804 SSFATGTWTYGSPRL
+804 SAFATGEWTYGSPRL
-819 ERYNGIASMN
+819 ERYNGVSSVN
-829 IQGSPAPGTSSG
+829 IQGTPAPGVSSG

-849 IVAKLPSM
+849 IIGKLPSM

-865 WTGLSLEERES
+865 WTGLSLEERDS
-876 GSQAPF
+876 GNQTGP
-882 LYALSLLIVFLCL
+882 LLVLSMLIVFLCL
-895 AALYESWSV
+895 AALYESWSIPV
-904 PFSILLV
+904 SVLLV
-911 VPLGVVGAIILTMF
+911 VPLGILGAFALTWLGMIIK
-925 GHTGLFGGITLF
+925 GD
-937 GRTYFAPDANLS
+937 PNLS
-949 NNIYFQVALIAVI
+949 FNIYFQVAIVAVI

-981 KGESLFDA
+981 QGEDLFDA

-1018 SGAGAGSQH
+1018 TGAGAGSQH
-1027 SVGYGVL
+1027 SVGFGVL
-1034 GGVITSTLLGI
+1034 GGVISSTLLGI

-1051 FVWVRSIF
+1051 FVWIRSIF
-1059 KYKPKNQ
+1059 KYKPKKQNNQ
-1066 NLQEHK
+1066 EQT

>member
-26 TLTKMPIA
+26 TLSNMPIA

-48 TYPGASAS
+48 TYPGASAE

-82 SAGNGQASIQLNFEQ
+82 SAGNGSASIALNFEQ

-112 QSATALLPEDVQ
+112 QSATALMPEDVQ
-124 RQGVKVTKSGASFL
+124 RQGVRVTKSGASFL
-138 QVLAFYSESDSL
+138 QVLAFYSPDGSM
-150 SADDIKDY
+150 SANDIKDY

-180 GSYAMRIWLDPAKL
+180 GSYAMRIWLDPAKMA
-194 TSLGITPSDV
+194 SLQVTPSDI
-204 AAAIRAQN
+204 ATAIRTQN
-212 SQVAVGQ
+212 AQVAVGQ
-219 LGGAPSIEGQVL
+219 LGGAPAVEGQVL
-231 NATVNAQSMLTTP
+231 NATVTAQSLLQTP
-244 EQFKNIFLRNTS
+244 EQFSNIFLKNTAS
-256 DGAQVRLGDVARVEL
+256 GAQVRLGDVARVEL
-271 GADTYQF
+271 GADNYQF

-299 ALDTSEA
+299 ALDTAQA
-306 VEARMVELRKN
+306 VEERLKLLRPN
-317 YPTGMKDK
+317 YPQGMVDQ

-330 TPFIKISIESVV
+330 TPFIELSIKSVV
-342 HTLIEAIILVFFVM
+342 KTLIEAIILVFLVM

-381 AIINI
+381 AVINM

-421 QEDHLDPVAA
+421 VEEHLDPVAA
-431 TELSMKQI
+431 TEKSMKQI
-439 TGALIGMTSVLTA
+439 SGALIGITSVLSA
-452 VFVPMSFFGGT
+452 VFVPMAFFGGT
-463 TGVIYRQFSITLV
+463 TGVIYRQFSVTLV
-476 TAMVLSLVVAVTF
+476 TAMVLSLIVALTF
-489 TPALCATILKQHNP
+489 TPALCATMLKQHDP
-503 NKKPSNNI
+503 NKPESNGL

-520 AAFDRTA
+520 RSFDKMSV
-527 EKYQTGVNFMTHH
+527 KYQGGVNRMTHS
-540 KLFSGIV
+540 KIFSGII
-547 YAAVIG
+547 YGA
-553 VLVVLFKMLPSS
+553 VLVVIVLLFQKLPSS
-565 FLPEEDQGVVMTL
+565 FLPDEDQGVVMTL
-578 VQLPPNATLDRTD
+578 VQLPPNASLERTD
-591 KVINTMTHYFME
+591 KVVSTMTNYFLE
-603 NEKASV
+603 NEKEHV

-614 VSGFSFT
+614 VAGFSFT
-621 GIGQNAG
+621 GVGQNAG
-628 LAFVKLKD
+628 LAFIKLKD
-636 WEKRTTP
+636 WSERTSP
-643 EQQIGS
+643 ESQVGAI
-649 LIQRGMALNMIAKD
+649 IQRGMALNMIVKD
-663 ASYVMPLQLPAMPEL
+663 ASYIMPLQLPAMPEL
-678 GVTAGFNFQLKAS
+678 GVSAGFNLQLKDAS
-691 AGQSHEQLLAARNT
+691 GQGHEKLTMARNI
-705 ILGLAAQDKRLAG
+705 ILGEAAKDPRLAG

-725 DTPQYQIN
+725 DTPQYRVIV
-733 IDQAQA
+733 DHAQA
-739 GAMGV
+739 GALGV
-744 SIADINSTMSM
+744 SIAEINSTMGM

-779 AHARMMPEDLNKWYV
+779 AGSRMMPEDLDQWYV
-794 RNNKGEMIPF
+794 RNNRGEMVPF
-804 SSFATGTWTYGSPRL
+804 SAFATGEWTYGSPRL
-819 ERYNGIASMN
+819 ERYNGVSSMN
-829 IQGSPAPGTSSG
+829 IQGTPAPGVSSG
-841 DAMLAMEE
+841 DAMVAMEE
-849 IVAKLPSM
+849 IIAKLPDM

-876 GSQAPF
+876 GDQAPF

-895 AALYESWSV
+895 AALYESWSI
-904 PFSILLV
+904 PFSVLLV
-911 VPLGVVGAIILTMF
+911 VPLGIVGALFLTFSGMV
-925 GHTGLFGGITLF
+925 LFQN
-937 GRTYFAPDANLS
+937 PNLS
-949 NNIYFQVALIAVI
+949 NNIYFQVAIIAVI

-981 KGESLFDA
+981 KGEDLFEA

-1034 GGVITSTLLGI
+1034 GGVISSTLLGI

-1051 FVWVRSIF
+1051 YVWIRSIF
-1059 KYKPKNQ
+1059 KYKPKQQ
-1066 NLQEHK
+1066 NHQEHV

>member
-26 TLTKMPIA
+26 TLTKMPVA

-39 APPTVTISA
+39 APPSVTISA
-48 TYPGASAS
+48 TYPGASAQ

-82 SAGNGQASIQLNFEQ
+82 SAGNGQASINLNFEQ
-97 GVDPDIAQ
+97 GIDPDIAQ

-124 RQGVKVTKSGASFL
+124 RQGVKVTKSGASFM
-138 QVLAFYSESDSL
+138 QVLAFYSPDGSL
-150 SADDIKDY
+150 SAADIKDY

-180 GSYAMRIWLDPAKL
+180 GSYAMRIWLDPAKM
-194 TSLGITPSDV
+194 TSLQITPSDV
-204 AAAIRAQN
+204 ATAINAQN

-219 LGGAPSIEGQVL
+219 LGGAPSIQGQVL
-231 NATVNAQSMLTTP
+231 NATVNAQSMLQTP
-244 EQFKNIFLRNTS
+244 EQFRNIFLKNTAS
-256 DGAQVRLGDVARVEL
+256 GAQVRLGDVARVEL
-271 GADTYQF
+271 GSDNYQF

-285 PAGGVAIK
+285 AAGGVAIK

-299 ALDTSEA
+299 ALDTAAA
-306 VEARMVELRKN
+306 VEKRLSELRKN
-317 YPTGMKDK
+317 YPNGLKDQ
-325 LAFDT
+325 LAYDT
-330 TPFIKISIESVV
+330 TPFIKLSIESVV
-342 HTLIEAIILVFFVM
+342 HTLIEAVVLVFIVM

-370 MAVPVVVLGTF
+370 LAVPVVVLGTF
-381 AIINI
+381 AVINI

-421 QEDHLDPVAA
+421 QEEHLDPVAA
-431 TELSMKQI
+431 TEKSMQQI
-439 TGALIGMTSVLTA
+439 SGALVGITSVLTA
-452 VFVPMSFFGGT
+452 VFVPMAFFAGT

-476 TAMVLSLVVAVTF
+476 TAMILSLIVALTF
-489 TPALCATILKQHNP
+489 TPALCATLLKQHDP
-503 NKKPSNNI
+503 NKAESNNI

-520 AAFDRTA
+520 SSF
-527 EKYQTGVNFMTHH
+527 EKLSVKYQGGVNRMTHH
-540 KLFSGIV
+540 KVFSGVV
-547 YAAVIG
+547 YLLVIAG
-553 VLVVLFKMLPSS
+553 LVGLYKALPSS
-565 FLPEEDQGVVMTL
+565 FLPDEDQGVVMTL
-578 VQLPPNATLDRTD
+578 VQLPPSASLERTD
-591 KVINTMTHYFME
+591 KVITTMTDYFM
-603 NEKASV
+603 NKEKEHV
-609 ESVFS
+609 ESIFT

-621 GIGQNAG
+621 GVGQNAG
-628 LAFVKLKD
+628 LAFIKLKD
-636 WEKRTTP
+636 WSERTTP
-643 EQQIGS
+643 ESQIGAI
-649 LIQRGMALNMIAKD
+649 IQRGMALNMIVKD
-663 ASYVMPLQLPAMPEL
+663 ASYIMPLQLPAMPEL
-678 GVTAGFNFQLKAS
+678 GVSAGFNIQLKDAS
-691 AGQSHEQLLAARNT
+691 GQGHEKLIAARNA
-705 ILGLAAQDKRLAG
+705 ILGMAAQDKRLAG

-744 SIADINSTMSM
+744 SIADINTTMSM
-755 AWGGS
+755 AWGGT
-760 YINDFID
+760 YINDFVD

-779 AHARMMPEDLNKWYV
+779 ANTRMMPEDLNKWYV
-794 RNNKGEMIPF
+794 RNSSGTMVPF
-804 SSFATGTWTYGSPRL
+804 SAFATGEWTYGSPRL
-819 ERYNGIASMN
+819 ERYNGVSSVN
-829 IQGSPAPGTSSG
+829 IQGTPAPGVSSG

-849 IVAKLPSM
+849 IIGKLPSM

-865 WTGLSLEERES
+865 WTGLSLEERDS
-876 GSQAPF
+876 GNQTAP
-882 LYALSLLIVFLCL
+882 LLVLSMLIVFLCL
-895 AALYESWSV
+895 AALYESWSIPV
-904 PFSILLV
+904 SVLLV
-911 VPLGVVGAIILTMF
+911 VPLGILGAFALTWLGMIIK
-925 GHTGLFGGITLF
+925 GD
-937 GRTYFAPDANLS
+937 PNLS
-949 NNIYFQVALIAVI
+949 FNIYFQVAIVAVI

-981 KGESLFDA
+981 QGEDLFDA

-1018 SGAGAGSQH
+1018 TGAGAGSQH
-1027 SVGYGVL
+1027 SVGFGVL
-1034 GGVITSTLLGI
+1034 GGVISSTLLGI

-1051 FVWVRSIF
+1051 FVWIRSIF
-1059 KYKPKNQ
+1059 KYKPKKQNNQ
-1066 NLQEHK
+1066 EQT

>member
-15 IALVIMLAGIL
+15 IALVIMLAGII
-26 TLTKMPIA
+26 TLTKMPVA

-39 APPTVTISA
+39 SPPSVTISA
-48 TYPGASAS
+48 TYPGASAQ

-82 SAGNGQASIQLNFEQ
+82 SAGNGQASINLNFEQ
-97 GVDPDIAQ
+97 GIDPDIAQ

-124 RQGVKVTKSGASFL
+124 RQGLKVTKSGASFM
-138 QVLAFYSESDSL
+138 QVLAFYSPDGSL
-150 SADDIKDY
+150 SAADIKDY

-180 GSYAMRIWLDPAKL
+180 GSYAMRIWLDPAKM
-194 TSLGITPSDV
+194 TSLQITPSDV
-204 AAAIRAQN
+204 ATAINAQN

-219 LGGAPSIEGQVL
+219 LGGAPSIQGQVL
-231 NATVNAQSMLTTP
+231 NATVNAQSMLQTP
-244 EQFKNIFLRNTS
+244 EQFRNIFLKNTAS
-256 DGAQVRLGDVARVEL
+256 GAQVRLGDVARVEL
-271 GADTYQF
+271 GSDNYQF

-285 PAGGVAIK
+285 AAGGVAIK

-299 ALDTSEA
+299 ALDTAAA
-306 VEARMVELRKN
+306 VEKRLSELRKN
-317 YPTGMKDK
+317 YPNGLKDQ
-325 LAFDT
+325 LAYDT
-330 TPFIKISIESVV
+330 TPFIKLSIESVV
-342 HTLIEAIILVFFVM
+342 HTLIEAVVLVFIVM

-370 MAVPVVVLGTF
+370 LAVPVVVLGTF
-381 AIINI
+381 AVINI

-421 QEDHLDPVAA
+421 QEEHLDPVAA
-431 TELSMKQI
+431 TEKSMQQI
-439 TGALIGMTSVLTA
+439 SGALVGITSVLTA
-452 VFVPMSFFGGT
+452 VFVPMAFFAGT

-476 TAMVLSLVVAVTF
+476 TAMILSLIVALTF
-489 TPALCATILKQHNP
+489 TPALCATLLKQHDA
-503 NKKPSNNI
+503 NKPESNNI

-520 AAFDRTA
+520 SSF
-527 EKYQTGVNFMTHH
+527 EKLSVKYQGGVNRMTHH
-540 KLFSGIV
+540 KVFSGVV
-547 YAAVIG
+547 YLLVIAG
-553 VLVVLFKMLPSS
+553 LVGLYKALPSS
-565 FLPEEDQGVVMTL
+565 FLPDEDQGVVMTL
-578 VQLPPNATLDRTD
+578 VQLPPSASLERTD
-591 KVINTMTHYFME
+591 KVITTMTDYFM
-603 NEKASV
+603 NKEKEHV
-609 ESVFS
+609 ESIFT

-621 GIGQNAG
+621 GVGQNAG
-628 LAFVKLKD
+628 LAFIKLKD
-636 WEKRTTP
+636 WSERTTP
-643 EQQIGS
+643 ESQIGAI
-649 LIQRGMALNMIAKD
+649 IQRGMALNMIVKD
-663 ASYVMPLQLPAMPEL
+663 ASYIMPLQLPAMPEL
-678 GVTAGFNFQLKAS
+678 GVSAGFDIQLKDAS
-691 AGQSHEQLLAARNT
+691 GQGHEKLIAARNA
-705 ILGLAAQDKRLAG
+705 ILGMAAQDKRLTG

-725 DTPQYQIN
+725 DTPQYQIS

-744 SIADINSTMSM
+744 SIADINTTMSM

-760 YINDFID
+760 YINDFVD

-779 AHARMMPEDLNKWYV
+779 ANARMMPEDLNKWYV
-794 RNNKGEMIPF
+794 RNSSGTMVPF
-804 SSFATGTWTYGSPRL
+804 SAFATGEWTYGSPRL
-819 ERYNGIASMN
+819 ERYNGVSSVN
-829 IQGSPAPGTSSG
+829 IQGTPAPGVSSG

-849 IVAKLPSM
+849 IIGKLPSM

-865 WTGLSLEERES
+865 WTGLSLEERDS
-876 GSQAPF
+876 GNQTAP
-882 LYALSLLIVFLCL
+882 LLVLSMLIVFLCL
-895 AALYESWSV
+895 AALYESWSIPV
-904 PFSILLV
+904 SVLLV
-911 VPLGVVGAIILTMF
+911 VPLGILGAFALTWLGMIIK
-925 GHTGLFGGITLF
+925 GD
-937 GRTYFAPDANLS
+937 PNLS
-949 NNIYFQVALIAVI
+949 FNIYFQVAIVAVI

-981 KGESLFDA
+981 QGEDLFDA

-1018 SGAGAGSQH
+1018 TGAGAGSQH
-1027 SVGYGVL
+1027 SVGFGVL
-1034 GGVITSTLLGI
+1034 GGVISSTLLGI

-1051 FVWVRSIF
+1051 FVWIRSIF
-1059 KYKPKNQ
+1059 KYKPKKQNNQ
-1066 NLQEHK
+1066 EQT

>member
-48 TYPGASAS
+48 TYPGASAE

-82 SAGNGQASIQLNFEQ
+82 SAGNGSSSISLNFEQ

-124 RQGVKVTKSGASFL
+124 RQGVRVTKSGASFL
-138 QVLAFYSESDSL
+138 QVLAFYSPDGSMT
-150 SADDIKDY
+150 ADDIKDY

-180 GSYAMRIWLDPAKL
+180 GSYAMRIWLDPAKMA
-194 TSLGITPSDV
+194 SLQVTPSDI
-204 AAAIRAQN
+204 ATAIRTQN
-212 SQVAVGQ
+212 AQVAVGQ
-219 LGGAPSIEGQVL
+219 LGGAPAVQGQVL
-231 NATVNAQSMLTTP
+231 NATVTAQSLLQTP
-244 EQFKNIFLRNTS
+244 EQFSNIFLKNTTS
-256 DGAQVRLGDVARVEL
+256 GAQVRLGDVARVEL
-271 GADTYQF
+271 GADNYQF

-299 ALDTSEA
+299 ALDTAQA
-306 VEARMVELRKN
+306 VEERLEQLRPN
-317 YPTGMKDK
+317 YPQGMVDQ

-330 TPFIKISIESVV
+330 TPFIELSIKSVV
-342 HTLIEAIILVFFVM
+342 KTLIEAIILVFLVM

-381 AIINI
+381 AVINV

-421 QEDHLDPVAA
+421 VEEHLDPVSA
-431 TELSMKQI
+431 TEKSMKQI
-439 TGALIGMTSVLTA
+439 SGALIGITSVLSA
-452 VFVPMSFFGGT
+452 VFVPMAFFGGT

-476 TAMVLSLVVAVTF
+476 TAMVLSLIVALTF
-489 TPALCATILKQHNP
+489 TPALCATLLKQHDP
-503 NKKPSNNI
+503 NKPQSNGI

-520 AAFDRTA
+520 SSFDKVSV
-527 EKYQTGVNFMTHH
+527 KYQGGVNRMTHS
-540 KLFSGIV
+540 KIFSGVV
-547 YAAVIG
+547 YA
-553 VLVVLFKMLPSS
+553 VVLGIIVLLFQKLPSS
-565 FLPEEDQGVVMTL
+565 FLPDEDQGVVMTL
-578 VQLPPNATLDRTD
+578 VQLPPNATLERTD
-591 KVINTMTHYFME
+591 KVVSTMTNYFLE
-603 NEKASV
+603 NEKEHV

-614 VSGFSFT
+614 VAGFSFT
-621 GIGQNAG
+621 GVGQNAG
-628 LAFVKLKD
+628 LAFIKLKD
-636 WEKRTTP
+636 WSERHSP
-643 EQQIGS
+643 ESQVGAI
-649 LIQRGMALNMIAKD
+649 IQRGMALNMIVKD
-663 ASYVMPLQLPAMPEL
+663 ASYIMPLQLPAMPEL
-678 GVTAGFNFQLKAS
+678 GVSAGFNFQLKAAS
-691 AGQSHEQLLAARNT
+691 GQSHDQLLAARNT
-705 ILGLAAQDKRLAG
+705 ILGLAAQDSRLAG

-725 DTPQYQIN
+725 DTPQYRVIV
-733 IDQAQA
+733 DHAQA
-739 GAMGV
+739 GALGV
-744 SIADINSTMSM
+744 SVAEINSTMGI

-779 AHARMMPEDLNKWYV
+779 AGSRMMPEDLDQWYV
-794 RNNKGEMIPF
+794 RNNRGEMVPF
-804 SSFATGTWTYGSPRL
+804 SAFATGEWTYGSPRL
-819 ERYNGIASMN
+819 ERYNGVSSMN
-829 IQGSPAPGTSSG
+829 IQGTPAPGISSG
-841 DAMLAMEE
+841 DAMVAMEE
-849 IVAKLPSM
+849 IVAKLPEM
-857 GLQGFDYE
+857 GLQGFDFE

-876 GSQAPF
+876 GAQAPF

-895 AALYESWSV
+895 AALYESWSI
-904 PFSILLV
+904 PFSVLLV
-911 VPLGVVGAIILTMF
+911 VPLGIVGALLLT
-925 GHTGLFGGITLF
+925 FGGMVLLQN
-937 GRTYFAPDANLS
+937 PNLS
-949 NNIYFQVALIAVI
+949 NNIYFQVAIIAVI

-981 KGESLFDA
+981 QGEELFEA

-1007 FGFGVLPLALS
+1007 FGFGVLPLALA

-1034 GGVITSTLLGI
+1034 GGVISSTLLGI

-1051 FVWVRSIF
+1051 YVWIRSVF
-1059 KYKPKNQ
+1059 KYKPKQQNQ
-1066 NLQEHK
+1066 EYK

>member
-26 TLTKMPIA
+26 TLTKMPVA

-48 TYPGASAS
+48 TYPGASAQ

-82 SAGNGQASIQLNFEQ
+82 SAGNGQASINLNFEQ
-97 GVDPDIAQ
+97 GIDPDIAQ

-112 QSATALLPEDVQ
+112 QSATALLPADVQ

-138 QVLAFYSESDSL
+138 QVIAFYSPDNSL
-150 SADDIKDY
+150 SASDIKDY

-172 VGEVQVFG
+172 VGELQVFG

-194 TSLGITPSDV
+194 TSFNLTPSDV
-204 AAAIRAQN
+204 AAAIRSQN
-212 SQVAVGQ
+212 AQVAVGQ
-219 LGGAPSIEGQVL
+219 LGGAPAVQGQVL
-231 NATVNAQSMLTTP
+231 NATVNAQSMLQTP
-244 EQFKNIFLRNTS
+244 EQFKNIFLKNAA
-256 DGAQVRLGDVARVEL
+256 DGAQVRLSDVARVEL
-271 GADTYQF
+271 GSDNYQF
-278 DSKFNGK
+278 DSKFNGN

-299 ALDTSEA
+299 ALDTAAA
-306 VEARMVELRKN
+306 VEKRLSELRVN
-317 YPTGMKDK
+317 YPSGLKDK
-325 LAFDT
+325 LAYDT
-330 TPFIKISIESVV
+330 TPFIKLSIESVV
-342 HTLIEAIILVFFVM
+342 HTLIEAVVLVFIVM

-370 MAVPVVVLGTF
+370 LAVPVVVLGTF
-381 AIINI
+381 AVINI

-421 QEDHLDPVAA
+421 QEEHLEPVPA
-431 TELSMKQI
+431 TEKSMGQI
-439 TGALIGMTSVLTA
+439 SGALIGITSVLTA
-452 VFVPMSFFGGT
+452 VFVPMAFFGGT

-476 TAMVLSLVVAVTF
+476 TAMILSLIVALTF
-489 TPALCATILKQHNP
+489 TPALCATLLKQHDP
-503 NKKPSNNI
+503 NKEQSNSI
-511 FARFFRWFN
+511 FARFFRGFN
-520 AAFDRTA
+520 SGFEKLS
-527 EKYQTGVNFMTHH
+527 EKYQGGVNRMTHH
-540 KLFSGIV
+540 KLFSGVIYIV
-547 YAAVIG
+547 VIAA
-553 VLVVLFKMLPSS
+553 LVGLYKMLPSS

-578 VQLPPNATLDRTD
+578 VQLPPSASLERTD
-591 KVINTMTHYFME
+591 KVITTMTDYFL
-603 NEKASV
+603 NKEKEHV
-609 ESVFS
+609 ESIFT

-621 GIGQNAG
+621 GVGQNAG
-628 LAFVKLKD
+628 LAFIKLKD
-636 WEKRTTP
+636 WSERITP
-643 EQQIGS
+643 ESQIGAI
-649 LIQRGMALNMIAKD
+649 IQRGMALNMIVKD
-663 ASYVMPLQLPAMPEL
+663 ASYIMPLQLPAMPEL
-678 GVTAGFNFQLKAS
+678 GVSSGFDIQLKDVS
-691 AGQSHEQLLAARNT
+691 GQGHEKLIAARNA
-705 ILGLAAQDKRLAG
+705 ILGMASQDKRLAG

-725 DTPQYQIN
+725 DTPQYKITV
-733 IDQAQA
+733 DQAQA

-744 SIADINSTMSM
+744 SISDINSTMSM

-760 YINDFID
+760 YINDFVD

-779 AHARMMPEDLNKWYV
+779 ADTRMMPEDLNKWYV
-794 RNNKGEMIPF
+794 RNNKGEMVPF
-804 SSFATGTWTYGSPRL
+804 SAFAKGEWTYGSPRL
-819 ERYNGIASMN
+819 ERYNGVSSVN
-829 IQGSPAPGTSSG
+829 IQGSPAPGVSSG

-849 IVAKLPSM
+849 IIGKLPSM

-865 WTGLSLEERES
+865 WTGLSLEERDS
-876 GSQAPF
+876 GNQTVP
-882 LYALSLLIVFLCL
+882 LLILSLLIVFLCL
-895 AALYESWSV
+895 SALYESWAIPISV
-904 PFSILLV
+904 LLV
-911 VPLGVVGAIILTMF
+911 VPLGIIGAFTMTWL
-925 GHTGLFGGITLF
+925 GMVIKGD
-937 GRTYFAPDANLS
+937 PNLS
-949 NNIYFQVALIAVI
+949 FNIYFQVAIVAVI

-981 KGESLFDA
+981 KGEELFEA

-1007 FGFGVLPLALS
+1007 FGFGVLPLALA

-1034 GGVITSTLLGI
+1034 GGVISSTLLGI

-1051 FVWVRSIF
+1051 FVWIRSIF
-1059 KYKPKNQ
+1059 KYKPKTLNT
-1066 NLQEHK
+1066 QEH
-1072 S
+1072 

>member
-26 TLTKMPIA
+26 TLTKMPVA

-48 TYPGASAS
+48 TYPGASAQ

-82 SAGNGQASIQLNFEQ
+82 SAGNGQASINLNFEQ
-97 GVDPDIAQ
+97 GIDPDIAQ

-112 QSATALLPEDVQ
+112 QSATALLPADVQ

-138 QVLAFYSESDSL
+138 QVIAFYSPDNSL
-150 SADDIKDY
+150 SASDIKDY

-172 VGEVQVFG
+172 VGELQVFG

-194 TSLGITPSDV
+194 TSFNLTPSDV
-204 AAAIRAQN
+204 AAAIRSQN
-212 SQVAVGQ
+212 AQVAVGQ
-219 LGGAPSIEGQVL
+219 LGGAPAVQGQVL
-231 NATVNAQSMLTTP
+231 NATVNAQSMLQTP
-244 EQFKNIFLRNTS
+244 EQFKNIFLKNAA
-256 DGAQVRLGDVARVEL
+256 DGAQVRLSDVARVEL
-271 GADTYQF
+271 GSDNYQF
-278 DSKFNGK
+278 DSKFNGN

-299 ALDTSEA
+299 ALDTAAA
-306 VEARMVELRKN
+306 VEKRLSELRVN
-317 YPTGMKDK
+317 YPSGLKDK
-325 LAFDT
+325 LAYDT
-330 TPFIKISIESVV
+330 TPFIKLSIESVV
-342 HTLIEAIILVFFVM
+342 HTLIEAVVLVFIVM

-370 MAVPVVVLGTF
+370 LAVPVVVLGTF
-381 AIINI
+381 AVINI

-421 QEDHLDPVAA
+421 QEEHLEPVPA
-431 TELSMKQI
+431 TEKSMGQI
-439 TGALIGMTSVLTA
+439 SGALIGITSVLTA
-452 VFVPMSFFGGT
+452 VFVPMAFFSGT

-476 TAMVLSLVVAVTF
+476 TAMILSLIVALTF
-489 TPALCATILKQHNP
+489 TPALCATLLKQHDP
-503 NKKPSNNI
+503 NKQESNNI

-520 AAFDRTA
+520 RSFERLS
-527 EKYQTGVNFMTHH
+527 EKYQGGVNRMTHH
-540 KLFSGIV
+540 KLFSGVLYIV
-547 YAAVIG
+547 VIAA
-553 VLVVLFKMLPSS
+553 LVGIYKVLPSS

-578 VQLPPNATLDRTD
+578 VQLPPSASLERTD
-591 KVINTMTHYFME
+591 KVIDTMTGYFLNKEKE
-603 NEKASV
+603 NV
-609 ESVFS
+609 ESIFTVA
-614 VSGFSFT
+614 GFSFT
-621 GIGQNAG
+621 GVGQNAG
-628 LAFVKLKD
+628 LAFIKLKD
-636 WEKRTTP
+636 WSERTTP
-643 EQQIGS
+643 ESQIGAI
-649 LIQRGMALNMIAKD
+649 IQRGMALNMIVKD
-663 ASYVMPLQLPAMPEL
+663 ASYIIPLQLPAMPEL
-678 GVTAGFNFQLKAS
+678 GVASGFDIQLKDAS
-691 AGQSHEQLLAARNT
+691 GQGHEKLIAARNA
-705 ILGLAAQDKRLAG
+705 ILGMASQDKRLAG

-725 DTPQYQIN
+725 DTPQYQIT

-744 SIADINSTMSM
+744 SIADINSTMGM

-760 YINDFID
+760 YINDFVD

-779 AHARMMPEDLNKWYV
+779 ANARMMPEDLNQWYV
-794 RNNKGEMIPF
+794 RNNKGEMVPF
-804 SSFATGTWTYGSPRL
+804 SAFATGKWTYGSPRL
-819 ERYNGIASMN
+819 ERYNGVSSVN
-829 IQGSPAPGTSSG
+829 IQGTPAPGVSSG

-849 IVAKLPSM
+849 IIGKLPSM
-857 GLQGFDYE
+857 GLTGFDYE
-865 WTGLSLEERES
+865 WTGLSLEERDS
-876 GSQAPF
+876 GSQTAP
-882 LYALSLLIVFLCL
+882 LLVLSLLIVFLCL

-904 PFSILLV
+904 PVSVLLV
-911 VPLGVVGAIILTMF
+911 VPLGIVGAFALTWLGMLIK
-925 GHTGLFGGITLF
+925 GD
-937 GRTYFAPDANLS
+937 PNLS
-949 NNIYFQVALIAVI
+949 FNIYFQVAIVAVI
-962 GLSAKNAI
+962 GLSARNAI

-981 KGESLFDA
+981 KGEELFEA
-989 TLHAAKMR
+989 TLHASKMR
-997 LRPIIMTTLA
+997 LRPIMMTTLS
-1007 FGFGVLPLALS
+1007 FGFGVLPLALA

-1034 GGVITSTLLGI
+1034 GGVISSTLLGI

-1051 FVWVRSIF
+1051 FVWIRSIF
-1059 KYKPKNQ
+1059 KYKPKTLNT
-1066 NLQEHK
+1066 QEH
-1072 S
+1072 

>member
-26 TLTKMPIA
+26 TLTKMPVA

-48 TYPGASAS
+48 TYPGASAQ

-82 SAGNGQASIQLNFEQ
+82 SAGNGQASINLNFEQ
-97 GVDPDIAQ
+97 GIDPDIAQ

-124 RQGVKVTKSGASFL
+124 RQGVKVTKSGASFM
-138 QVLAFYSESDSL
+138 QVLAFYSPDGSL
-150 SADDIKDY
+150 SAADIKDY

-180 GSYAMRIWLDPAKL
+180 GSYAMRIWLDPAKM
-194 TSLGITPSDV
+194 TSLQVTPTDI
-204 AAAIRAQN
+204 AAAINAQN

-219 LGGAPSIEGQVL
+219 LGGAPSVQGQVL
-231 NATVNAQSMLTTP
+231 NATVNAQSMLQTP
-244 EQFKNIFLRNTS
+244 EQFRNIFLKNTAS
-256 DGAQVRLGDVARVEL
+256 GAQVRLGDVARVEL
-271 GADTYQF
+271 GSDNYQF

-285 PAGGVAIK
+285 AAGGVAIK

-299 ALDTSEA
+299 ALDTAAA
-306 VEARMVELRKN
+306 VEERLNELRKN
-317 YPTGMKDK
+317 YPDGLKDQ
-325 LAFDT
+325 LAYDT
-330 TPFIKISIESVV
+330 TPFIKLSIESVV
-342 HTLIEAIILVFFVM
+342 HTLIEAVVLVFIVM
-356 FLFLQNWRATIIPT
+356 FLFLQNWRATVIPT
-370 MAVPVVVLGTF
+370 LAVPVVVLGTF
-381 AIINI
+381 AVINI

-421 QEDHLDPVAA
+421 QEEHLDPVAA
-431 TELSMKQI
+431 TEKSMQQI
-439 TGALIGMTSVLTA
+439 SGALVGITSVLTA
-452 VFVPMSFFGGT
+452 VFVPMAFFAGT

-476 TAMVLSLVVAVTF
+476 TAMILSLIVALTF
-489 TPALCATILKQHNP
+489 TPALCATLLKQHDA
-503 NKKPSNNI
+503 NKPESNNI

-520 AAFDRTA
+520 SSFEKVAV
-527 EKYQTGVNFMTHH
+527 KYQGGVNRMTHH
-540 KLFSGIV
+540 KIFSGVV
-547 YAAVIG
+547 YLL
-553 VLVVLFKMLPSS
+553 VLAGLFGLYKALPSS
-565 FLPEEDQGVVMTL
+565 FLPDEDQGVVMTL
-578 VQLPPNATLDRTD
+578 VQLPPSASLERTD
-591 KVINTMTHYFME
+591 KVVSSMTDYFL
-603 NEKASV
+603 NKEKEHV
-609 ESVFS
+609 ESIFT

-621 GIGQNAG
+621 GVGQNAG
-628 LAFVKLKD
+628 LAFIKLKD
-636 WEKRTTP
+636 WSERTTP
-643 EQQIGS
+643 ESQIGAI
-649 LIQRGMALNMIAKD
+649 IQRGMSLNMIKD
-663 ASYVMPLQLPAMPEL
+663 ASYIMPLQLPAMPEL
-678 GVTAGFNFQLKAS
+678 GVSAGFDIQLKDAS
-691 AGQSHEQLLAARNT
+691 GQGHEKLIAARNA
-705 ILGLAAQDKRLAG
+705 ILGMAAQDKRLAG

-744 SIADINSTMSM
+744 SIADINTTMSM
-755 AWGGS
+755 AWGGT
-760 YINDFID
+760 YINDFVD

-779 AHARMMPEDLNKWYV
+779 ANTRMMPEDLNKWYV
-794 RNNKGEMIPF
+794 RNSAGTMVPF
-804 SSFATGTWTYGSPRL
+804 SAFATGEWTYGSPRL
-819 ERYNGIASMN
+819 ERYNGVSSVN
-829 IQGSPAPGTSSG
+829 IQGTPAPGVSSG

-849 IVAKLPSM
+849 IIGKLPSM

-865 WTGLSLEERES
+865 WTGLSLEERDS
-876 GSQAPF
+876 GNQTGP
-882 LYALSLLIVFLCL
+882 LLVLSMLIVFLCL
-895 AALYESWSV
+895 AALYESWSIPV
-904 PFSILLV
+904 SVLLV
-911 VPLGVVGAIILTMF
+911 VPLGILGAFALTWLGMIIK
-925 GHTGLFGGITLF
+925 GD
-937 GRTYFAPDANLS
+937 PNLS
-949 NNIYFQVALIAVI
+949 FNIYFQVAIVAVI

-981 KGESLFDA
+981 QGEDLFDA

-1018 SGAGAGSQH
+1018 TGAGAGSQN
-1027 SVGYGVL
+1027 SVGFGVV
-1034 GGVITSTLLGI
+1034 GGVISSTLLGI

-1051 FVWVRSIF
+1051 FVWIRSIF
-1059 KYKPKNQ
+1059 KYKPKKQNNQ
-1066 NLQEHK
+1066 EQT

>member
-26 TLTKMPIA
+26 TLTKMPVA

-39 APPTVTISA
+39 APPVVTISA
-48 TYPGASAS
+48 TYPGASAQ

-82 SAGNGQASIQLNFEQ
+82 SAGNGQASINLNFEQ

-138 QVLAFYSESDSL
+138 QVLAFHSPDNSL
-150 SADDIKDY
+150 TAADIKDY

-180 GSYAMRIWLDPAKL
+180 GSYAMRIWLDPAKM
-194 TSLGITPSDV
+194 TSLQITPSDV
-204 AAAIRAQN
+204 SAAIKAQN
-212 SQVAVGQ
+212 AQVAVGQ
-219 LGGAPSIEGQVL
+219 LGGAPAVQGQVL
-231 NATVNAQSMLTTP
+231 NATVNAQSMLQTP
-244 EQFKNIFLRNTS
+244 EQFRNIFLKNTTS
-256 DGAQVRLGDVARVEL
+256 GAQVRLGDVARVEL
-271 GADTYQF
+271 GSDNYQF

-285 PAGGVAIK
+285 PAGGIAIK

-299 ALDTSEA
+299 ALDTAAA
-306 VEARMVELRKN
+306 VEERLSELRKN
-317 YPTGMKDK
+317 YPEGLEDT
-325 LAFDT
+325 LAYDT
-330 TPFIKISIESVV
+330 TPFIKLSIESVV
-342 HTLIEAIILVFFVM
+342 HTLIEAVILVFIVM
-356 FLFLQNWRATIIPT
+356 FLFLQNWRATVIPT
-370 MAVPVVVLGTF
+370 LAVPVVVLGTF
-381 AIINI
+381 AVINM

-421 QEDHLDPVAA
+421 QEEHLDPVVA
-431 TELSMKQI
+431 TEKSMKQI
-439 TGALIGMTSVLTA
+439 SGALIGITSVLTA
-452 VFVPMSFFGGT
+452 VFVPMAFFGGT

-476 TAMVLSLVVAVTF
+476 TAMILSLIVALTF
-489 TPALCATILKQHNP
+489 TPALCATLLKQHDP
-503 NKKPSNNI
+503 NKPESNNI

-520 AAFDRTA
+520 SSF
-527 EKYQTGVNFMTHH
+527 EKLSVKYQGGVNRMTHH
-540 KLFSGIV
+540 KVFSGVV
-547 YAAVIG
+547 Y
-553 VLVVLFKMLPSS
+553 VLVIAGLVGLYKVLPSS

-578 VQLPPNATLDRTD
+578 VQLPPSASLERTD
-591 KVINTMTHYFME
+591 KVVTTMTDYFL
-603 NEKASV
+603 NKEKEHVQSI
-609 ESVFS
+609 FT

-621 GIGQNAG
+621 GVGQNAG
-628 LAFVKLKD
+628 LAFIKLKD
-636 WEKRTTP
+636 WSERTTP
-643 EQQIGS
+643 EAQIGAI
-649 LIQRGMALNMIAKD
+649 IQRGMALNMIVKD
-663 ASYVMPLQLPAMPEL
+663 ASYIMPLQLPAMPEL
-678 GVTAGFNFQLKAS
+678 GVSSGFDIQLKDAS
-691 AGQSHEQLLAARNT
+691 GQGHEKLIAARNA
-705 ILGLAAQDKRLAG
+705 ILGMAAQDKRLAG

-725 DTPQYQIN
+725 DTPQYQIT

-760 YINDFID
+760 YINDFVD

-779 AHARMMPEDLNKWYV
+779 ANTRMMPEDLNKWYV
-794 RNNKGEMIPF
+794 RNNAGTMVPF
-804 SSFATGTWTYGSPRL
+804 SAFATGEWTYGSPRL
-819 ERYNGIASMN
+819 ERYNGVSSVN
-829 IQGSPAPGTSSG
+829 IQGTPAPGVSSG

-849 IVAKLPSM
+849 IIGKLPSM

-865 WTGLSLEERES
+865 WTGLSLEERDS
-876 GSQAPF
+876 GSQTGP
-882 LYALSLLIVFLCL
+882 LLVLSMLIVFLCL
-895 AALYESWSV
+895 AALYESWSIPV
-904 PFSILLV
+904 SVLLV
-911 VPLGVVGAIILTMF
+911 VPLGIVGAFTLTWLGMIIK
-925 GHTGLFGGITLF
+925 GD
-937 GRTYFAPDANLS
+937 PNLS
-949 NNIYFQVALIAVI
+949 FNIYFQVAIVAVI

-981 KGESLFDA
+981 KGEDLFDA

-1018 SGAGAGSQH
+1018 AGAGAGSQH

-1034 GGVITSTLLGI
+1034 GGVISSTLLGI

-1051 FVWVRSIF
+1051 FVWIRSIF
-1059 KYKPKNQ
+1059 KYKPKKQ
-1066 NLQEHK
+1066 NHQEQT

>member
-15 IALVIMLAGIL
+15 IALVIMLAGII
-26 TLTKMPIA
+26 TLTKMPVA

-39 APPTVTISA
+39 SPPSVTISA
-48 TYPGASAS
+48 TYPGASAQ

-82 SAGNGQASIQLNFEQ
+82 SAGNGQASINLNFEQ
-97 GVDPDIAQ
+97 GIDPDIAQ

-124 RQGVKVTKSGASFL
+124 RQGLKVTKSGASFM
-138 QVLAFYSESDSL
+138 QVLAFYSPDGSL
-150 SADDIKDY
+150 SAADIKDY

-180 GSYAMRIWLDPAKL
+180 GSYAMRIWLDPAKM
-194 TSLGITPSDV
+194 TSLQITPSDV
-204 AAAIRAQN
+204 ATAINAQN

-219 LGGAPSIEGQVL
+219 LGGAPSIQGQVL
-231 NATVNAQSMLTTP
+231 NATVNAQSMLQTP
-244 EQFKNIFLRNTS
+244 EQFRNIFLKNTAS
-256 DGAQVRLGDVARVEL
+256 GAQVRLGDVARVEL
-271 GADTYQF
+271 GSDNYQF

-285 PAGGVAIK
+285 AAGGVAIK

-299 ALDTSEA
+299 ALDTAAA
-306 VEARMVELRKN
+306 VEKRLSELRKN
-317 YPTGMKDK
+317 YPNGLKDQ
-325 LAFDT
+325 LAYDT
-330 TPFIKISIESVV
+330 TPFIKLSIESVV
-342 HTLIEAIILVFFVM
+342 HTLIEAVVLVFIVM

-370 MAVPVVVLGTF
+370 LAVPVVVLGTF
-381 AIINI
+381 AVINI

-421 QEDHLDPVAA
+421 QEEHLDPVAA
-431 TELSMKQI
+431 TEKSMQQI
-439 TGALIGMTSVLTA
+439 SGALVGITSVLTA
-452 VFVPMSFFGGT
+452 VFVPMAFFAGT

-476 TAMVLSLVVAVTF
+476 TAMILSLIVALTF
-489 TPALCATILKQHNP
+489 TPALCATLLKQHDP
-503 NKKPSNNI
+503 NKAESNNI

-520 AAFDRTA
+520 SSF
-527 EKYQTGVNFMTHH
+527 EKLSVKYQGGVNRMTHH
-540 KLFSGIV
+540 KVFSGVV
-547 YAAVIG
+547 YLLVIAG
-553 VLVVLFKMLPSS
+553 LVGLYKALPSS
-565 FLPEEDQGVVMTL
+565 FLPDEDQGVVMTL
-578 VQLPPNATLDRTD
+578 VQLPPSASLERTD
-591 KVINTMTHYFME
+591 KVITTMTDYFM
-603 NEKASV
+603 NKEKEHV
-609 ESVFS
+609 ESIFT

-621 GIGQNAG
+621 GVGQNAG
-628 LAFVKLKD
+628 LAFIKLKD
-636 WEKRTTP
+636 WSERTTP
-643 EQQIGS
+643 ESQIGAI
-649 LIQRGMALNMIAKD
+649 IQRGMALNMIVKD
-663 ASYVMPLQLPAMPEL
+663 ASYIMPLQLPAMPEL
-678 GVTAGFNFQLKAS
+678 GVSAGFNIQLKDAS
-691 AGQSHEQLLAARNT
+691 GQGHEKLIAARNA
-705 ILGLAAQDKRLAG
+705 ILGMAAQDKRLTG

-725 DTPQYQIN
+725 DTPQYQIS

-744 SIADINSTMSM
+744 SIADINTTMSM

-760 YINDFID
+760 YINDFVD

-779 AHARMMPEDLNKWYV
+779 ANTRMMPEDLNKWYV
-794 RNNKGEMIPF
+794 RNSSGTMVPF
-804 SSFATGTWTYGSPRL
+804 SAFATGEWTYGSPRL
-819 ERYNGIASMN
+819 ERYNGVSSVN
-829 IQGSPAPGTSSG
+829 IQGTPAPGVSSG

-849 IVAKLPSM
+849 IIGKLPSM

-865 WTGLSLEERES
+865 WTGLSLEERDS
-876 GSQAPF
+876 GNQTAP
-882 LYALSLLIVFLCL
+882 LLVLSMLIVFLCL
-895 AALYESWSV
+895 AALYESWSIPV
-904 PFSILLV
+904 SVLLV
-911 VPLGVVGAIILTMF
+911 VPLGILGAFALTWLGMIIK
-925 GHTGLFGGITLF
+925 GD
-937 GRTYFAPDANLS
+937 PNLS
-949 NNIYFQVALIAVI
+949 FNIYFQVAIVAVI

-981 KGESLFDA
+981 QGEDLFDA

-1018 SGAGAGSQH
+1018 TGAGAGSQH
-1027 SVGYGVL
+1027 SVGFGVL
-1034 GGVITSTLLGI
+1034 GGVISSTLLGI

-1051 FVWVRSIF
+1051 FVWIRSIF
-1059 KYKPKNQ
+1059 KYKPKKQNNQ
-1066 NLQEHK
+1066 EQT

>member
-1 MAQFFIH
+1 MAHFFIH

-15 IALVIMLAGIL
+15 ISLVIMLAGII
-26 TLTKMPIA
+26 TLTNMPIA

-39 APPTVTISA
+39 APPTVTIAA
-48 TYPGASAS
+48 TYPGASAE

-82 SAGNGQASIQLNFEQ
+82 SAGNGSASITLNFEQ
-97 GVDPDIAQ
+97 GIDPDIAQ

-112 QSATALLPEDVQ
+112 QSATALLPDDVQ

-138 QVLAFYSESDSL
+138 QVLAFYSPDESL
-150 SADDIKDY
+150 SADDIEDY

-172 VGEVQVFG
+172 VGEVEVFG
-180 GSYAMRIWLDPAKL
+180 GSYAMRIWMDPAKMA
-194 TSLGITPSDV
+194 SLQVTPSDI
-204 AAAIRAQN
+204 AQAIRTQN
-212 SQVAVGQ
+212 AQVAVGQ
-219 LGGAPSIEGQVL
+219 LGGAPAIQGQAL
-231 NATVNAQSMLTTP
+231 NATVTAQSLLQTP
-244 EQFKNIFLRNTS
+244 EQFSNIFLKNTAS
-256 DGAQVRLGDVARVEL
+256 GAQVRLGDVARIEL
-271 GADTYQF
+271 GADNYQF
-278 DSKFNGK
+278 ISKYNGK

-293 LATGAN
+293 LSTGAN
-299 ALDTSEA
+299 ALDTAAA
-306 VEARMVELRKN
+306 VEERLKQLRPN
-317 YPTGMKDK
+317 YPAGLKDE

-330 TPFIKISIESVV
+330 TPFIELSIKSVV
-342 HTLIEAIILVFFVM
+342 KTLIEAIILVFIVM

-381 AIINI
+381 AVINM

-421 QEDHLDPVAA
+421 VEEHLDPVAA
-431 TELSMKQI
+431 TEKSMKQI
-439 TGALIGMTSVLTA
+439 SGALIGITSVLSA
-452 VFVPMSFFGGT
+452 VFIPMAFFGGT

-476 TAMVLSLVVAVTF
+476 TAMVLSLVVALTF
-489 TPALCATILKQHNP
+489 TPALCATILKQHDP
-503 NKKPSNNI
+503 NKPESNGI
-511 FARFFRWFN
+511 FACFFRWFN
-520 AAFDRTA
+520 RSFDKLSV
-527 EKYQTGVNFMTHH
+527 KYQGGVNRMTHH
-540 KLFSGIV
+540 KIFSGV
-547 YAAVIG
+547 LYA
-553 VLVVLFKMLPSS
+553 VVLGIIVLLFQKLPSS
-565 FLPEEDQGVVMTL
+565 FLPDEDQGVMMTL
-578 VQLPPNATLDRTD
+578 VQLPPNATLERTD
-591 KVINTMTHYFME
+591 ATMTSMTNFFRE
-603 NEKASV
+603 NEKEHV
-609 ESVFS
+609 QSVFS
-614 VSGFSFT
+614 VSGFSFS
-621 GIGQNAG
+621 GVGQNAG
-628 LAFVKLKD
+628 MAFIKLKD
-636 WEKRTTP
+636 WSERTSP
-643 EQQIGS
+643 ESQVGAI
-649 LIQRGMALNMIAKD
+649 IQRGMALNMIVKD
-663 ASYVMPLQLPAMPEL
+663 ATYIMPLQLPAMPEL
-678 GVTAGFNFQLKAS
+678 GVSSGFNLQLKDA
-691 AGQSHEQLLAARNT
+691 AGNGHEKLTMARN
-705 ILGLAAQDKRLAG
+705 IVLGEASKDPRLMG

-725 DTPQYQIN
+725 DTPQYRII

-739 GAMGV
+739 GAAGV
-744 SIADINSTMSM
+744 SIAEINSTMGM

-767 RGRVKKVYVQGE
+767 RGRVKKVYVQAE
-779 AHARMMPEDLNKWYV
+779 SDSRMMPEDLNKWYV
-794 RNNKGEMIPF
+794 RNNRGEMVPF
-804 SSFATGTWTYGSPRL
+804 SAFATGEWTYGSPRL
-819 ERYNGIASMN
+819 ERYNGVSAKN
-829 IQGSPAPGTSSG
+829 IQGAPAPGVSSG
-841 DAMLAMEE
+841 EAMQAMEE

-857 GLQGFDYE
+857 GLNGFDYE

-876 GSQAPF
+876 GDQAPF

-895 AALYESWSV
+895 AALYESWSI
-904 PFSILLV
+904 PFSVLLV
-911 VPLGVVGAIILTMF
+911 VPLGIVGALLLT
-925 GHTGLFGGITLF
+925 FGGMILF
-937 GRTYFAPDANLS
+937 KNPNLS
-949 NNIYFQVALIAVI
+949 NNIYFQVAIIAVI

-981 KGESLFDA
+981 KGEDLFEA

-1034 GGVITSTLLGI
+1034 GGVISSTLLGI

-1051 FVWVRSIF
+1051 YVWIRSIF
-1059 KYKPKNQ
+1059 KYKPKQQ
-1066 NLQEHK
+1066 NNQEHV

>member
-26 TLTKMPIA
+26 TLTKMPVA

-39 APPTVTISA
+39 APPVVTIAA
-48 TYPGASAS
+48 TYPGASAQ

-82 SAGNGQASIQLNFEQ
+82 SAGNGQASINLNFAQ

-112 QSATALLPEDVQ
+112 QSATALLPADVQ
-124 RQGVKVTKSGASFL
+124 RQGVKVTKSGASFM
-138 QVLAFYSESDSL
+138 QILAFYSPDGSL
-150 SADDIKDY
+150 SGADINDY

-172 VGEVQVFG
+172 VGELQVFG
-180 GSYAMRIWLDPAKL
+180 GQYAMRIWLDPAKMN
-194 TSLGITPSDV
+194 SLQVTPSDI

-212 SQVAVGQ
+212 AQVAVGQ
-219 LGGAPSIEGQVL
+219 LGGAPSVQGQVL
-231 NATVNAQSMLTTP
+231 NATVNAQSMLQTP
-244 EQFKNIFLRNTS
+244 EQFKNIFLKNTS
-256 DGAQVRLGDVARVEL
+256 SGAQVRLSDVARVEL
-271 GADTYQF
+271 GSDNYQF

-285 PAGGVAIK
+285 AAGGVAIK

-299 ALDTSEA
+299 ALDTAAA
-306 VEARMVELRKN
+306 VEERLKQLRPN
-317 YPTGMKDK
+317 YPEGLKDE

-330 TPFIKISIESVV
+330 TPFIELSIKSVV
-342 HTLIEAIILVFFVM
+342 KTLIEAIILVFIVM

-381 AIINI
+381 AVINM

-421 QEDHLDPVAA
+421 VEEHLDPVAA
-431 TELSMKQI
+431 TEKSMKQI
-439 TGALIGMTSVLTA
+439 SGALVGITSVLTA
-452 VFVPMSFFGGT
+452 VFVPMAFFSGT

-476 TAMVLSLVVAVTF
+476 TAMILSLIVALTF
-489 TPALCATILKQHNP
+489 TPALCATLLKQHDP
-503 NKKPSNNI
+503 NKQESNNI

-520 AAFDRTA
+520 RSFERLS
-527 EKYQTGVNFMTHH
+527 EKYQGGVNRMTHH
-540 KLFSGIV
+540 KLFSGVLYIV
-547 YAAVIG
+547 VIAA
-553 VLVVLFKMLPSS
+553 LVGIYKVLPSS

-578 VQLPPNATLDRTD
+578 VQLPPSASLERTD
-591 KVINTMTHYFME
+591 KVIDTMTGYFLNKEKE
-603 NEKASV
+603 NV
-609 ESVFS
+609 ESIFTVA
-614 VSGFSFT
+614 GFSFT
-621 GIGQNAG
+621 GVGQNAG
-628 LAFVKLKD
+628 LAFIKLKD
-636 WEKRTTP
+636 WSERTTP
-643 EQQIGS
+643 ESQIGAI
-649 LIQRGMALNMIAKD
+649 IQRGMALNMIVKD
-663 ASYVMPLQLPAMPEL
+663 ASYIMPLQLPAMPEL
-678 GVTAGFNFQLKAS
+678 GVASGFDIQLKDAS
-691 AGQSHEQLLAARNT
+691 GQGHEKLIAARNA
-705 ILGLAAQDKRLAG
+705 ILGMASQDKRLAG

-725 DTPQYQIN
+725 DTPQYQIT

-760 YINDFID
+760 YINDFVD

-779 AHARMMPEDLNKWYV
+779 ADTRMMPEDLNKWYV
-794 RNNKGEMIPF
+794 RNNKGEMVPF
-804 SSFATGTWTYGSPRL
+804 SGFAKGEWTYGSPRL
-819 ERYNGIASMN
+819 ERYNGVSSVN
-829 IQGSPAPGTSSG
+829 IQGTPAPGVSSG

-849 IVAKLPSM
+849 IIGKLPSM
-857 GLQGFDYE
+857 GLTGFDYE
-865 WTGLSLEERES
+865 WTGLSLEERDS
-876 GSQAPF
+876 GSQTAP
-882 LYALSLLIVFLCL
+882 LLVLSLLIVFLCL

-904 PFSILLV
+904 PVSVLLV
-911 VPLGVVGAIILTMF
+911 VPLGIVGAFALTWLGMLIK
-925 GHTGLFGGITLF
+925 GD
-937 GRTYFAPDANLS
+937 PNLS
-949 NNIYFQVALIAVI
+949 FNIYFQVAIVAVI

-981 KGESLFDA
+981 KGEELFEA
-989 TLHAAKMR
+989 TLHASKMR

-1007 FGFGVLPLALS
+1007 FGFGVLPLALA

-1034 GGVITSTLLGI
+1034 GGVISSTLLGI

-1051 FVWVRSIF
+1051 FVWIRSIF
-1059 KYKPKNQ
+1059 KYKPKTLNT
-1066 NLQEHK
+1066 QEH
-1072 S
+1072 

>member
-26 TLTKMPIA
+26 TLTKMPVA

-48 TYPGASAS
+48 TYPGASAQ

-82 SAGNGQASIQLNFEQ
+82 SAGNGQASINLNFEQ
-97 GVDPDIAQ
+97 GIDPDIAQ

-112 QSATALLPEDVQ
+112 QSATALLPADVQ

-138 QVLAFYSESDSL
+138 QVIAFYSPDNSL
-150 SADDIKDY
+150 SASDIKDY

-172 VGEVQVFG
+172 VGELQVFG

-194 TSLGITPSDV
+194 TSFNLTPNDV
-204 AAAIRAQN
+204 ATAIRAQN

-219 LGGAPSIEGQVL
+219 LGGAPSTAGQVL
-231 NATVNAQSMLTTP
+231 NATVNAQTMLQTP
-244 EQFKNIFLRNTS
+244 EQFKNIFLKNTS
-256 DGAQVRLGDVARVEL
+256 GGAQVRLGDVARVEL
-271 GADTYQF
+271 GSDNYQF

-299 ALDTSEA
+299 ALDTAAA
-306 VEARMVELRKN
+306 VEKRLSELRHN
-317 YPTGMKDK
+317 YPSGLKDK
-325 LAFDT
+325 LAYDT
-330 TPFIKISIESVV
+330 TPFIRLSIESVV
-342 HTLIEAIILVFFVM
+342 HTLIEAVVLVFIVM

-370 MAVPVVVLGTF
+370 LAVPVVVLGTF
-381 AIINI
+381 AVINI

-421 QEDHLDPVAA
+421 QEEHLEPVPA
-431 TELSMKQI
+431 TEKSMSQI
-439 TGALIGMTSVLTA
+439 SGALVGITSVLTA
-452 VFVPMSFFGGT
+452 VFVPMAFFSGT

-476 TAMVLSLVVAVTF
+476 TAMILSLIVALTF
-489 TPALCATILKQHNP
+489 TPALCATLLKQHDA
-503 NKKPSNNI
+503 NKQESNNI

-520 AAFDRTA
+520 RSF
-527 EKYQTGVNFMTHH
+527 EKLSVKYQGGVNRMTHH
-540 KLFSGIV
+540 KLFSGVLYIV
-547 YAAVIG
+547 VIAA
-553 VLVVLFKMLPSS
+553 LVGIYKVLPSS

-578 VQLPPNATLDRTD
+578 VQLPPSASLERTD
-591 KVINTMTHYFME
+591 KVIDTMTGYFLNKEKE
-603 NEKASV
+603 NV
-609 ESVFS
+609 ESIFTVA
-614 VSGFSFT
+614 GFSFT
-621 GIGQNAG
+621 GVGQNAG
-628 LAFVKLKD
+628 LAFIKLKD
-636 WEKRTTP
+636 WSERTTP
-643 EQQIGS
+643 ESQIGAI
-649 LIQRGMALNMIAKD
+649 IQRGMALNMIVKD
-663 ASYVMPLQLPAMPEL
+663 ASYIMPLQLPAMPEL
-678 GVTAGFNFQLKAS
+678 GVASGFDIQLKDAS
-691 AGQSHEQLLAARNT
+691 GQGHEKLIAARNA
-705 ILGLAAQDKRLAG
+705 ILGMAAQDKRLAG

-725 DTPQYQIN
+725 DTPQYQIS

-744 SIADINSTMSM
+744 SIADINTTMSM
-755 AWGGS
+755 AWGGT
-760 YINDFID
+760 YINDFVD

-779 AHARMMPEDLNKWYV
+779 ANTRMMPEDLNKWYV
-794 RNNKGEMIPF
+794 RNSSGTMVPF
-804 SSFATGTWTYGSPRL
+804 SAFATGEWTYGSPRL
-819 ERYNGIASMN
+819 ERYNGVSSVN
-829 IQGSPAPGTSSG
+829 IQGTPAPGVSSG

-849 IVAKLPSM
+849 IIGKLPSM

-865 WTGLSLEERES
+865 WTGLSLEERDS
-876 GSQAPF
+876 GNQTAP
-882 LYALSLLIVFLCL
+882 LLVLSMLIVFLCL
-895 AALYESWSV
+895 AALYESWSIPV
-904 PFSILLV
+904 SVLLV
-911 VPLGVVGAIILTMF
+911 VPLGILGAFALTWLGMIIK
-925 GHTGLFGGITLF
+925 GD
-937 GRTYFAPDANLS
+937 PNLS
-949 NNIYFQVALIAVI
+949 FNIYFQVAIVAVI

-981 KGESLFDA
+981 QGEDLFDA

-1018 SGAGAGSQH
+1018 TGAGAGSQH
-1027 SVGYGVL
+1027 SVGFGVL
-1034 GGVITSTLLGI
+1034 GGVISSTLLGI

-1051 FVWVRSIF
+1051 FVWIRSIF
-1059 KYKPKNQ
+1059 KYKPKKQNNQ
-1066 NLQEHK
+1066 EQT

>member
-15 IALVIMLAGIL
+15 IALVIMLAGII

-48 TYPGASAS
+48 TYPGASAA

-82 SAGNGQASIQLNFEQ
+82 SAGNGQASIALNFEQ

-138 QVLAFYSESDSL
+138 QVLAFYSPDGNL

-180 GSYAMRIWLDPAKL
+180 GSYAMRIWMDPSKMANL
-194 TSLGITPSDV
+194 QVTPSDI
-204 AAAIRAQN
+204 ASALKTQN
-212 SQVAVGQ
+212 AQVAVGQ
-219 LGGAPSIEGQVL
+219 LGGAPAVQGQVL
-231 NATVNAQSMLTTP
+231 NATVNAQSLLQTAD
-244 EQFKNIFLRNTS
+244 EFKNIFLKNTS
-256 DGAQVRLGDVARVEL
+256 NGAQVRLGDVARVEL
-271 GADTYQF
+271 GADSYQF

-299 ALDTSEA
+299 ALDTAKA
-306 VEARMVELRKN
+306 VEARLVELRKN
-317 YPTGMKDK
+317 YPTGMKDQ

-330 TPFIKISIESVV
+330 TPFIQLSIESVV
-342 HTLIEAIILVFFVM
+342 HTLIEAVILVFLVM

-381 AIINI
+381 AVINV

-411 VVVENVERVM
+411 VVVENVERIMV
-421 QEDHLDPVAA
+421 EEHLDPVHA
-431 TELSMKQI
+431 TEISMKQI
-439 TGALIGMTSVLTA
+439 SGALIGITSVLSA
-452 VFVPMSFFGGT
+452 VFVPMAFMSGT

-476 TAMVLSLVVAVTF
+476 TAMILSLVVALTF
-489 TPALCATILKQHNP
+489 TPALCATLLKQHDP
-503 NKKPSNNI
+503 NKAPSNSLP
-511 FARFFRWFN
+511 ARFFRWFN
-520 AAFDRTA
+520 TSFDKVA
-527 EKYQTGVNFMTHH
+527 GKYQNGVNRMTHA
-540 KLFSGIV
+540 KLFSGLLYGVVIV
-547 YAAVIG
+547 ILG
-553 VLVVLFKMLPSS
+553 FLFTKLPSS
-565 FLPEEDQGVVMTL
+565 FLPDEDQGIVMTL
-578 VQLPPNATLDRTD
+578 VQLPPNATLERTD
-591 KVINTMTHYFME
+591 KTITTMTDYFLHK
-603 NEKASV
+603 EKDYV

-621 GIGQNAG
+621 GVGQNAG
-628 LAFVKLKD
+628 LAFIKLKD
-636 WEKRTTP
+636 WSERTSP
-643 EQQIGS
+643 ESQVGAIIG
-649 LIQRGMALNMIAKD
+649 RGMALNMIVKD
-663 ASYVMPLQLPAMPEL
+663 ASYIMPLQLPAMPEL
-678 GVTAGFNFQLKAS
+678 GVSAGFNLQLKDS
-691 AGQSHEQLLAARNT
+691 GGSGHQQLLNARNA
-705 ILGLAAQDKRLAG
+705 ILGMAAQDKRLMG

-725 DTPQYQIN
+725 DTPQYQI
-733 IDQAQA
+733 IVDQAQA

-744 SIADINSTMSM
+744 SISEINTTMGM

-767 RGRVKKVYVQGE
+767 RGRVKKVYIQGE
-779 AHARMMPEDLNKWYV
+779 SGSRMMPEDLNKWYV
-794 RNNKGEMIPF
+794 RNNQGTMVPF
-804 SSFATGTWTYGSPRL
+804 STFATGKWTYGSPRL
-819 ERYNGIASMN
+819 ERYNGISSMN
-829 IQGSPAPGTSSG
+829 IQGTPAPGVSSG
-841 DAMLAMEE
+841 DAMAAMEE

-876 GSQAPF
+876 GAQAPF

-895 AALYESWSV
+895 AALYESWSI
-904 PFSILLV
+904 PFSVLLV
-911 VPLGVVGAIILTMF
+911 VPLGVMGAVALTFLGMV
-925 GHTGLFGGITLF
+925 LFKD
-937 GRTYFAPDANLS
+937 PNLS
-949 NNIYFQVALIAVI
+949 NNIYFQVAIVAVI
-962 GLSAKNAI
+962 GLAAKNAI

-981 KGESLFDA
+981 KGEELFDA
-989 TLHAAKMR
+989 TMHAAKMR

-1007 FGFGVLPLALS
+1007 FGFGVLPLALA

-1034 GGVITSTLLGI
+1034 GGVISSTLLGI

-1051 FVWVRSIF
+1051 YVWIRSIF
-1059 KYKPKNQ
+1059 KYKPKQQ
-1066 NLQEHK
+1066 NNQEHT

>member
-15 IALVIMLAGIL
+15 IALVIMLAGVI
-26 TLTKMPIA
+26 TLTNMPVA

-48 TYPGASAS
+48 TYPGASAQ

-82 SAGNGQASIQLNFEQ
+82 SAGNGQASINLNFEQ
-97 GVDPDIAQ
+97 GIDPDIAQ

-124 RQGVKVTKSGASFL
+124 RQGVKVTKSGASFM
-138 QVLAFYSESDSL
+138 QVVAFYSPDESL
-150 SADDIKDY
+150 SASDIKDY

-180 GSYAMRIWLDPAKL
+180 GSYAMRIWLDPAKM
-194 TSLGITPSDV
+194 TSLQVTPSDI
-204 AAAIRAQN
+204 ATAINAQN

-219 LGGAPSIEGQVL
+219 LGGAPSIQGQVL
-231 NATVNAQSMLTTP
+231 NATVNAQSMLQTP
-244 EQFKNIFLRNTS
+244 EQFRNIFLKNTAS
-256 DGAQVRLGDVARVEL
+256 GAQVRLSDVARVEL
-271 GADTYQF
+271 GSDNYQF

-299 ALDTSEA
+299 ALDTAAA
-306 VEARMVELRKN
+306 VEKRLSELRKN
-317 YPTGMKDK
+317 YPDGLKDK
-325 LAFDT
+325 LAYDT
-330 TPFIKISIESVV
+330 TPFIKLSIESVV
-342 HTLIEAIILVFFVM
+342 HTLIEAIILVFIVM

-370 MAVPVVVLGTF
+370 LAVPVVVLGTF
-381 AIINI
+381 AVINI

-421 QEDHLDPVAA
+421 QEEHLDPVVA
-431 TELSMKQI
+431 TEKSMQQI
-439 TGALIGMTSVLTA
+439 SGALVGITSVLTA
-452 VFVPMSFFGGT
+452 VFVPMAFFGGT

-476 TAMVLSLVVAVTF
+476 TAMILSLIVALTF
-489 TPALCATILKQHNP
+489 TPALCATLLKQHDA
-503 NKKPSNNI
+503 NKPESNNI

-520 AAFDRTA
+520 NSF
-527 EKYQTGVNFMTHH
+527 EKLSVKYQGGVNRMTHH
-540 KLFSGIV
+540 KVFSGVV
-547 YAAVIG
+547 YLLVIAG
-553 VLVVLFKMLPSS
+553 LVGLYKALPSS
-565 FLPEEDQGVVMTL
+565 FLPDEDQGVVMTL
-578 VQLPPNATLDRTD
+578 VQLPPSASLERTD
-591 KVINTMTHYFME
+591 KVITTMTDYFM
-603 NEKASV
+603 NKEKEHV
-609 ESVFS
+609 ESIFT

-621 GIGQNAG
+621 GVGQNAG
-628 LAFVKLKD
+628 LAFIKLKD
-636 WEKRTTP
+636 WSERTSP
-643 EQQIGS
+643 ESQIGAI
-649 LIQRGMALNMIAKD
+649 IQRGMALNMIVKD
-663 ASYVMPLQLPAMPEL
+663 ASYIMPLQLPAMPEL
-678 GVTAGFNFQLKAS
+678 GVSAGFDIQLKDAS
-691 AGQSHEQLLAARNT
+691 GQGHEKLIAARNA
-705 ILGLAAQDKRLAG
+705 ILGMAAQDKRLAG

-725 DTPQYQIN
+725 DTPQYQIS

-744 SIADINSTMSM
+744 SIADINTTMSI
-755 AWGGS
+755 ACGGS
-760 YINDFID
+760 YINDFVD

-779 AHARMMPEDLNKWYV
+779 ANARMMPEDLNKWYV
-794 RNNKGEMIPF
+794 RNSSGTMVPF
-804 SSFATGTWTYGSPRL
+804 SAFATGEWTYGSPRL
-819 ERYNGIASMN
+819 ERYNGVSSVN
-829 IQGSPAPGTSSG
+829 IQGTPAPGVSSG
-841 DAMLAMEE
+841 DAMIAMEE
-849 IVAKLPSM
+849 IIGKLPSM
-857 GLQGFDYE
+857 GLDGFDYE
-865 WTGLSLEERES
+865 WTGLSLEERDS
-876 GSQAPF
+876 GSQTGP
-882 LYALSLLIVFLCL
+882 LLILSMLIVFLCL
-895 AALYESWSV
+895 SALYESWSIPV
-904 PFSILLV
+904 SVLLV
-911 VPLGVVGAIILTMF
+911 VPLGIIGAFTLTWLGMIIK
-925 GHTGLFGGITLF
+925 GD
-937 GRTYFAPDANLS
+937 PNLS
-949 NNIYFQVALIAVI
+949 FNIYFQVAIVAVI

-981 KGESLFDA
+981 KGEDLFDA

-1018 SGAGAGSQH
+1018 AGAGAGSQH

-1034 GGVITSTLLGI
+1034 GGVISSTLLGI

-1051 FVWVRSIF
+1051 FVWIRSIF
-1059 KYKPKNQ
+1059 KYKPKKQNNQ
-1066 NLQEHK
+1066 EQT